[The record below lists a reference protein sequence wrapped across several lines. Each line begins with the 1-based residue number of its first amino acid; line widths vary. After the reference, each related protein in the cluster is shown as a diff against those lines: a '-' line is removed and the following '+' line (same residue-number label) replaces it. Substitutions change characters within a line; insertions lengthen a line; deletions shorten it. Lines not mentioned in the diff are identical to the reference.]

1 MWQLYLCLLV
11 GLAASETANY
21 EPFLNSK
28 KTYEYKYEGL
38 VRVGRELPDLVE
50 SALKLRCTFKIIGES
65 TQTFV
70 LQISNVDVE
79 DFNGIPGKSAFSPSQ
94 KLTKRLS
101 AEFSQPIV
109 FEFSK
114 GQITDIRTAPGVS
127 NAVVNIVRGILGF
140 LQVTVKTTQSFY
152 ELVELGIHGV
162 CQSSYTVEEDSN
174 AKELIVTQMVDIS
187 NCQQPAALYRGMA
200 LAPEDKLSKQRG
212 ESVVS
217 TVKHTYTVKSTAD
230 GGLITKA
237 FAQERQ
243 YFSPFNVKGGNSRM
257 LALRDIELLK
267 VSDTTDKIVTGQV
280 QSRGNLIY
288 KTEKDLKPIPVVMIY
303 LNEPVPKIL
312 DLIKRLA
319 QDNIYHMDSASSTD
333 ILKLIQLL
341 RVATL
346 DNLEQLWKQVSV
358 NDEHRR
364 WFLDLVVEVTDE
376 RILKFLETRFKAGD
390 ITANEA
396 GQALIVAFNHLSA
409 EPVSVALAQEFL
421 TIPFGKSQPLLWNT
435 VVLAYGSLV
444 YRYCV
449 YTDPCPIT
457 VVQPLLDMATSA
469 LSKTSEEGM
478 VLALKALGNAAHP
491 SSIKTLLKFLPGYT
505 AGAEKLPTRVQG
517 AAVQAFRLLAS
528 RDPHSV
534 QDIVLN
540 LFVQRTL
547 PAEIRMLACIVLLE
561 TKPSIALISVIS
573 EVLLEEADL
582 QVASFSYSLLK
593 GIAKSRTPDNQHL
606 STACNIAVKIL
617 TPKLG
622 HLSYRYSRN
631 MHFDWFHDDL
641 LFGTSADIYMLQNE
655 SLIPTKLM
663 LKGKIHF
670 IGRILQFLELGV
682 RADGLREL
690 LAGKI
695 PQLKKDLGITD
706 FATII
711 KILSDWQNLPKDRPL
726 LTACVRLFGQ
736 EAFLM
741 DVSGDSIQSIIKSFS
756 PSAGKESKVWEKI
769 QDVQKGTSWHWTK
782 PHLVYEARFV
792 QPTCLGLPVEISKYF
807 SMVNAVTLKAKAEI
821 NPPPKEHLGELLS
834 SDISLHTDGFAGV
847 TKDHFVF
854 HGINTD
860 LFQCGVELKSKMVIA
875 LPWAFDLKLNMKEQ
889 KHEMNLTP
897 SKTVTE
903 LFSVNSNV
911 FAVLRNIEDPTSFKI
926 TPMMPEKEDSQQG
939 LPLARILPTSRD
951 DQVQQPSQYKNELE
965 MFDKSCKLNSCF
977 LRQAE
982 DSEVKF
988 RQCAV
993 AKIYGT
999 AVCIEAE
1006 AKRAHYLHEYP
1017 LYYFLG
1023 RTRFSYQLEPVK
1035 GAKPIEKIQ
1044 IQVTAGKKHPPGV
1057 SELMNLS
1064 NRVFKDIRNEVT
1076 SCGENNLSN
1085 SFPAS
1090 QNLDAIPEP
1099 VVTVKALGL
1108 SPPAKPLGYE
1118 GIAFYL
1124 PTAQRDDI
1132 EMIVSEV
1139 GEEANWKMCANA
1151 NVDKSHSSAKAHL
1164 RWGAECQTY
1173 DVSMRVS
1180 AACQPESKPSIYSK
1194 INWGALPSVCT
1205 TIGQRIQ
1212 EYVPGISYIMGF
1224 YQKYEKNPE
1233 RQAAVTVAASS
1244 PETFDMRVKI
1254 PERTFY
1260 KKAIPSPVD
1269 LVGFEAVN
1277 FTMSA

>member
-1 MWQLYLCLLV
+1 TSIFMCVYLYLNSCLDIR
-11 GLAASETANY
+11 Y
-21 EPFLNSK
+21 PFLNSK

-38 VRVGRELPDLVE
+38 VRVGRELPDLIE

-65 TQTFV
+65 PQTFV

-79 DFNGIPGKSAFSPSQ
+79 DFNGLPRKSVFSPSQ

-101 AEFSQPIV
+101 AEFSQPVV

-127 NAVVNIVRGILGF
+127 NTVVNIVRGILGF
-140 LQVTVKTTQSFY
+140 LQVTVKTTQRFY

-162 CQSSYTVEEDSN
+162 CQSSYTVEEDNN
-174 AKELIVTQMVDIS
+174 AKELKVTQMVDIT

-200 LAPEDKLSKQRG
+200 LAPEDKFSKQRG

-280 QSRGNLIY
+280 QSRGNLMY
-288 KTEKDLKPIPVVMIY
+288 RTEKVFNPIPVVMIN

-319 QDNIYHMDSASSTD
+319 QANIYQVDSSSSTEV
-333 ILKLIQLL
+333 LNLIQLL
-341 RVATL
+341 RVATR
-346 DNLEQLWKQVSV
+346 DNLDQLWKQVLG

-364 WFLDLVVEVTDE
+364 GFLDLVVEVTDE
-376 RILKFLETRFKAGD
+376 RILKFLETRFKAAD

-396 GQALIVAFNHLSA
+396 GQALVVAFNHLSA

-421 TIPFGKSQPLLWNT
+421 SIPLSKSQPLLWNT

-449 YTDPCPIT
+449 YTDPCPVT
-457 VVQPLLDMATSA
+457 VVQPLLDMATSG
-469 LSKTSEEGM
+469 LSKNSEEDM
-478 VLALKALGNAAHP
+478 ILALKALGNAAHP

-505 AGAEKLPTRVQG
+505 SGAEKLPTRVQS
-517 AAVQAFRLLAS
+517 AAVLAFRLLAS
-528 RDPHSV
+528 RDPHNV

-547 PAEIRMLACIVLLE
+547 PAEIRMLACMVLLE

-573 EVLLEEADL
+573 EVLLEETDL

-606 STACNIAVKIL
+606 STACNIAMKIL
-617 TPKLG
+617 NPKLG
-622 HLSYRYSRN
+622 HLSYRYSKN
-631 MHFDWFHDDL
+631 MHFDWFHDDF
-641 LFGTSADIYMLQNE
+641 LFGTSADIYMLKNE

-682 RADGLREL
+682 HADGIKEL
-690 LAGKI
+690 FAGKI

-706 FATII
+706 FATIM

-726 LTACVRLFGQ
+726 LTAYARVFGQ

-756 PSAGKESKVWEKI
+756 ASAGKESMVWQKI

-782 PHLVYEARFV
+782 PHLVYEARFI
-792 QPTCLGLPVEISKYF
+792 QPACLGLPVEISKYY
-807 SMVNAVTLKAKAEI
+807 SIVNAVTMKAEI

-860 LFQCGVELKSKMVIA
+860 LFQCGVELKSKIISA
-875 LPWAFDLKLNMKEQ
+875 LPWAFDLKINIKEH
-889 KHEMNLTP
+889 KYEMNLTP

-903 LFSVNSNV
+903 LFSVNSDV
-911 FAVLRNIEDPTSFKI
+911 FAVLRNIEDPSLFKI
-926 TPMMPEKEDSQQG
+926 TPMMPETADSQQG
-939 LPLARILPTSRD
+939 LLHNDFLI
-951 DQVQQPSQYKNELE
+951 VQPSLQTKQL
-965 MFDKSCKLNSCF
+965 CF
-977 LRQAE
+977 LWQTE

-988 RQCAV
+988 RQCAD

-1023 RTRFSYQLEPVK
+1023 RTRFSYQLEPAK

-1044 IQVTAGKKHPPGV
+1044 IQVTAGRKHPPGV
-1057 SELMNLS
+1057 SEIMNFTH
-1064 NRVFKDIRNEVT
+1064 RVFKLGINVW
-1076 SCGENNLSN
+1076 
-1085 SFPAS
+1085 
-1090 QNLDAIPEP
+1090 NLDATPEP

-1108 SPPAKPLGYE
+1108 SLPAKLLGYE
-1118 GIAFYL
+1118 GVAFNL
-1124 PTAQRDDI
+1124 PTAQRDNI

-1139 GEEANWKMCANA
+1139 GEEANWKICANVK
-1151 NVDKSHSSAKAHL
+1151 VDKSHSSAKAHL

-1180 AACQPESKPSIYSK
+1180 AACQPESKPSIHTK
-1194 INWGALPSVCT
+1194 INWGALPSV
-1205 TIGQRIQ
+1205 IQ

-1224 YQKYEKNPE
+1224 YQKYEKNQE
-1233 RQAAVTVAASS
+1233 RQAAVTVVASS

-1254 PERTFY
+1254 PERTIY

-1277 FTMSA
+1277 FTMSI

>member
-1 MWQLYLCLLV
+1 MLRLYLCLLV
-11 GLAASETANY
+11 ALAD
-21 EPFLNSK
+21 PFLNSK

-38 VRVGRELPDLVE
+38 VRVGRELPDLIE

-65 TQTFV
+65 PQTFV

-79 DFNGIPGKSAFSPSQ
+79 DFNGLPRKSVFSPSQ

-101 AEFSQPIV
+101 AEFSQPVV

-127 NAVVNIVRGILGF
+127 NTVVNIVRGILGF
-140 LQVTVKTTQSFY
+140 LQVTVKTTQRFY

-162 CQSSYTVEEDSN
+162 CQSSYTVEEDNN
-174 AKELIVTQMVDIS
+174 AKELKVTQMVDIT

-200 LAPEDKLSKQRG
+200 LAPEDKFSKQRG

-257 LALRDIELLK
+257 LALYLLK

-280 QSRGNLIY
+280 QSRGNLMY
-288 KTEKDLKPIPVVMIY
+288 RTEKVFNPIPVVMIN

-319 QDNIYHMDSASSTD
+319 QANIYQVDSSSSTEV
-333 ILKLIQLL
+333 LNLIQLL
-341 RVATL
+341 RVATR
-346 DNLEQLWKQVSV
+346 DNLDQLWKQVLG

-364 WFLDLVVEVTDE
+364 GFLDLVVEVTDE
-376 RILKFLETRFKAGD
+376 RILKFLETRFKAAD

-396 GQALIVAFNHLSA
+396 GQALVVAFNHLSA

-421 TIPFGKSQPLLWNT
+421 SIPLSKSQPLLWNT

-449 YTDPCPIT
+449 YTDPCPVT
-457 VVQPLLDMATSA
+457 VVQPLLDMATSG
-469 LSKTSEEGM
+469 LSKNSEEDM
-478 VLALKALGNAAHP
+478 ILALKALGNAAHP

-505 AGAEKLPTRVQG
+505 SGAEKLPTRVQS
-517 AAVQAFRLLAS
+517 AAVLAFRLLAS
-528 RDPHSV
+528 RDPHNV

-547 PAEIRMLACIVLLE
+547 PAEIRMLACMVLLE

-573 EVLLEEADL
+573 EVLLEETDL

-606 STACNIAVKIL
+606 STACNIAMKIL
-617 TPKLG
+617 NPKLG
-622 HLSYRYSRN
+622 HLSYRYSKN
-631 MHFDWFHDDL
+631 MHFDWFHDDF
-641 LFGTSADIYMLQNE
+641 LFGTSADIYMLKNE

-682 RADGLREL
+682 HADGIKEL
-690 LAGKI
+690 FAGKI

-706 FATII
+706 FATIM

-726 LTACVRLFGQ
+726 LTAYARVFGQ

-756 PSAGKESKVWEKI
+756 ASAGKESMVWQKI

-782 PHLVYEARFV
+782 PHLVYEARFI
-792 QPTCLGLPVEISKYF
+792 QPACLGLPVEISKYY
-807 SMVNAVTLKAKAEI
+807 SIVNAVTMKAKAEI

-860 LFQCGVELKSKMVIA
+860 LFQCGVELKSKIISA
-875 LPWAFDLKLNMKEQ
+875 LPWAFDLKINIKEH
-889 KHEMNLTP
+889 KYEMNLTP

-903 LFSVNSNV
+903 LFSVNSDV
-911 FAVLRNIEDPTSFKI
+911 FAVLRNIEDPSLFKI
-926 TPMMPEKEDSQQG
+926 TPMMPETADSQQG
-939 LPLARILPTSRD
+939 LPLT
-951 DQVQQPSQYKNELE
+951 
-965 MFDKSCKLNSCF
+965 
-977 LRQAE
+977 E

-988 RQCAV
+988 RQCAD

-1023 RTRFSYQLEPVK
+1023 RTRFSYQLEPAK

-1044 IQVTAGKKHPPGV
+1044 IQVTAGRKHPPGV
-1057 SELMNLS
+1057 SEIMNFTH
-1064 NRVFKDIRNEVT
+1064 RVFKQLFNAT
-1076 SCGENNLSN
+1076 
-1085 SFPAS
+1085 
-1090 QNLDAIPEP
+1090 PEP

-1108 SPPAKPLGYE
+1108 SLPAKLLGYE
-1118 GIAFYL
+1118 GVAFNL
-1124 PTAQRDDI
+1124 PTAQRDNI

-1139 GEEANWKMCANA
+1139 GEEANWKICAN
-1151 NVDKSHSSAKAHL
+1151 VKAHL

-1180 AACQPESKPSIYSK
+1180 AACQPESKPSIHTK
-1194 INWGALPSVCT
+1194 INWGALPSVF
-1205 TIGQRIQ
+1205 IMI

-1224 YQKYEKNPE
+1224 YQKYEKNQE
-1233 RQAAVTVAASS
+1233 RQAAVTVVASS

-1254 PERTFY
+1254 PEVTLIWA
-1260 KKAIPSPVD
+1260 KSTND
-1269 LVGFEAVN
+1269 LFK
-1277 FTMSA
+1277 T

>member
-1 MWQLYLCLLV
+1 MMSKLLTPPLDFTMWQLYLCLLV
-11 GLAASETANY
+11 GLAASETVNY

-38 VRVGRELPDLVE
+38 VRVGRELQDLVE

-65 TQTFV
+65 PQTFV

-114 GQITDIRTAPGVS
+114 GQITDIRTAPGVP

-174 AKELIVTQMVDIS
+174 AKELIVSQMIDIS

-212 ESVVS
+212 ENVVS
-217 TVKHTYTVKSTAD
+217 TVKHTYTVKSTAE

-267 VSDTTDKIVTGQV
+267 VSDTTDKIVTGQM
-280 QSRGNLIY
+280 QSRGNLMY
-288 KTEKDLKPIPVVMIY
+288 KTGKDLNPIPVVMIN

-319 QDNIYHMDSASSTD
+319 QDNIYRVESASSTD

-346 DNLEQLWKQVSV
+346 DNLEQLWKQVSG

-376 RILKFLETRFKAGD
+376 RILKFLEARFKAGD

-396 GQALIVAFNHLSA
+396 GQALVVAFNHLSA

-421 TIPFGKSQPLLWNT
+421 AIPFSKSPPLLWNT

-449 YTDPCPIT
+449 YNDPCPVT
-457 VVQPLLDMATSA
+457 VVQPLMDMATTG
-469 LSKTSEEGM
+469 LSKASEESM

-528 RDPHSV
+528 RDPHNV

-547 PAEIRMLACIVLLE
+547 PAEIRILACMVLLE

-573 EVLLEEADL
+573 EVLLEEVDQ

-606 STACNIAVKIL
+606 STACNIAMKIL
-617 TPKLG
+617 APKLG
-622 HLSYRYSRN
+622 HLSYRYSKN
-631 MHFDWFHDDL
+631 LHFDWFHDDF
-641 LFGTSADIYMLQNE
+641 LFGTSTDIYMLQNE
-655 SLIPTKLM
+655 TLIPTQLM
-663 LKGKIHF
+663 LKGKINF

-706 FATII
+706 FATIM
-711 KILSDWQNLPKDRPL
+711 KILSDWQNLPKDKPL
-726 LTACVRLFGQ
+726 LTAFVRVFGQ

-741 DVSGDSIQSIIKSFS
+741 DVSGDYIQNIIKSFS

-782 PHLVYEARFV
+782 PHLVYEARFI

-807 SMVNAVTLKAKAEI
+807 SMVNAVTMKAKAEI

-834 SDISLHTDGFAGV
+834 SDIALHTDGFAGV

-860 LFQCGVELKSKMVIA
+860 LFQCGVELKSKMAIA
-875 LPWAFDLKLNMKEQ
+875 LSWAFDLRINMKEQ
-889 KHEMNLTP
+889 KYEMNLTP
-897 SKTVTE
+897 TKTVTE

-911 FAVLRNIEDPTSFKI
+911 FAVLRNIEDPNEFKI
-926 TPMMPEKEDSQQG
+926 TPMMPETENSQQG
-939 LPLARILPTSRD
+939 LPLARMLPTSRD
-951 DQVQQPSQYKNELE
+951 DQT
-965 MFDKSCKLNSCF
+965 
-977 LRQAE
+977 E
-982 DSEVKF
+982 DSAVKF
-988 RQCAV
+988 RQCAA

-999 AVCIEAE
+999 AICVEAE

-1023 RTRFSYQLEPVK
+1023 RTRFSYQLEPAK

-1044 IQVTAGKKHPPGV
+1044 IQVSAGRKHPPGV
-1057 SELMNLS
+1057 SEMMNLS
-1064 NRVFKDIRNEVT
+1064 RRVFKDTRDEVT

-1085 SFPAS
+1085 SFAAS
-1090 QNLDAIPEP
+1090 QDLDATPEP
-1099 VVTVKALGL
+1099 AITVKVLGL

-1118 GIAFYL
+1118 GVAFYL

-1139 GEEANWKMCANA
+1139 EEEANWKMCANA

-1173 DVSMRVS
+1173 DISMRVS
-1180 AACQPESKPSIYSK
+1180 AACQPESKRSIYTK
-1194 INWGALPSVCT
+1194 INWGALPSVFT
-1205 TIGQRIQ
+1205 MIGQRIQ
-1212 EYVPGISYIMGF
+1212 EYVPGLSYVMGF

-1233 RQAAVTVAASS
+1233 RQAAVTVVASS

-1260 KKAIPSPVD
+1260 KKKISSPVD
-1269 LVGFEAVN
+1269 LVGFEAMN
-1277 FTMSA
+1277 FTMST

>member
-1 MWQLYLCLLV
+1 MWRLHLCLLV
-11 GLAASETANY
+11 ALA

-50 SALKLRCTFKIIGES
+50 SALKMRCTFKIIGES
-65 TQTFV
+65 PQTFV

-79 DFNGIPGKSAFSPSQ
+79 DFNGLPGKGVFSPSQ

-127 NAVVNIVRGILGF
+127 NTVVNIVRGILGF

-174 AKELIVTQMVDIS
+174 AKELIVSQMVDIT

-243 YFSPFNVKGGNSRM
+243 YFTPFNVKGGNSRL

-267 VSDTTDKIVTGQV
+267 VSDTTDKIVTGQM

-288 KTEKDLKPIPVVMIY
+288 KTEKDLRPIPVVMIN
-303 LNEPVPKIL
+303 LNEPMPKIL

-319 QDNIYHMDSASSTD
+319 QANIYHVDSASSTD
-333 ILKLIQLL
+333 ILNLIQLL

-346 DNLEQLWKQVSV
+346 ENLEQLWKQVSG

-396 GQALIVAFNHLSA
+396 GQALVVAFNHLSA

-421 TIPFGKSQPLLWNT
+421 TIPFSKSHPLMWNT

-457 VVQPLLDMATSA
+457 VVQPLLDMATSG
-469 LSKTSEEGM
+469 LSKNSEEDM

-505 AGAEKLPTRVQG
+505 AGAEKLPIRVQS
-517 AAVQAFRLLAS
+517 AAVQSFRLLAS

-547 PAEIRMLACIVLLE
+547 PAEIRMLACMVLLE

-573 EVLLEEADL
+573 EVLLEETDL

-593 GIAKSRTPDNQHL
+593 GISKSRTPDNQHL
-606 STACNIAVKIL
+606 STACNIAIKIL

-622 HLSYRYSRN
+622 HLSYRYSKN
-631 MHFDWFHDDL
+631 VHLDWFHDDF

-663 LKGKIHF
+663 LKGKMHF
-670 IGRILQFLELGV
+670 IGRILQFLEFGF
-682 RADGLREL
+682 RADGLKEL
-690 LAGKI
+690 LVGKI
-695 PQLKKDLGITD
+695 PQLKKGITD
-706 FATII
+706 FATIMN
-711 KILSDWQNLPKDRPL
+711 ILSDWQNLPKDRPL
-726 LTACVRLFGQ
+726 LTAYARVFGQ

-741 DVSGDSIQSIIKSFS
+741 DVREDSIQSIIKSFS

-782 PHLVYEARFV
+782 PHLVYEARFI
-792 QPTCLGLPVEISKYF
+792 QPTCLGLPVEISKYY
-807 SMVNAVTLKAKAEI
+807 SIINAITVKAKAEI

-834 SDISLHTDGFAGV
+834 SDISLHTDGFVGV

-854 HGINTD
+854 HGINTE
-860 LFQCGVELKSKMVIA
+860 LFQCGTELKSKIVSA
-875 LPWAFDLKLNMKEQ
+875 LPWAFDLKINRKEQ
-889 KHEMNLTP
+889 KYEMNLTP
-897 SKTVTE
+897 IKTVTE

-911 FAVLRNIEDPTSFKI
+911 FSVLRNIEDPSLFKI
-926 TPMMPEKEDSQQG
+926 TPMMPETEDSQKG
-939 LPLARILPTSRD
+939 LPLARILPTSRH
-951 DQVQQPSQYKNELE
+951 DQTKN
-965 MFDKSCKLNSCF
+965 
-977 LRQAE
+977 
-982 DSEVKF
+982 SEVKF
-988 RQCAV
+988 RQCAD

-999 AVCIEAE
+999 SVCIEAE

-1023 RTRFSYQLEPVK
+1023 HTRFSYQLEPAE

-1044 IQVTAGKKHPPGV
+1044 IQVTAGRKNPPGV
-1057 SELMNLS
+1057 SEMMNLS
-1064 NRVFKDIRNEVT
+1064 HRVFKDTRDEIT

-1090 QNLDAIPEP
+1090 QDLDATPES
-1099 VVTVKALGL
+1099 VITVKALGL

-1118 GIAFYL
+1118 GVAFYL
-1124 PTAQRDDI
+1124 PTAQRDNI
-1132 EMIVSEV
+1132 EMIVSDV

-1151 NVDKSHSSAKAHL
+1151 NTDKSQTSAKAHL

-1173 DVSMRVS
+1173 DLSMRVS
-1180 AACQPESKPSIYSK
+1180 AACQPESKPSIYTK
-1194 INWGALPSVCT
+1194 ITWGALPSVFT
-1205 TIGQRIQ
+1205 MIGQRIQ

-1233 RQAAVTVAASS
+1233 RQAAVTVVVSS
-1244 PETFDMRVKI
+1244 SQTFDMRVKI
-1254 PERTFY
+1254 PERTIY
-1260 KKAIPSPVD
+1260 KKAIPSPID
-1269 LVGFEAVN
+1269 LAGFEAVN
-1277 FTMSA
+1277 FTIST

>member
-1 MWQLYLCLLV
+1 MWRLHLCLLV
-11 GLAASETANY
+11 ALA

-50 SALKLRCTFKIIGES
+50 SALKMRCTFKIIGES
-65 TQTFV
+65 PQTFV
-70 LQISNVDVE
+70 LQVSTLLLQFHHFFSIYPSV
-79 DFNGIPGKSAFSPSQ
+79 FSPSQ

-127 NAVVNIVRGILGF
+127 NTVVNIVRGILGF

-174 AKELIVTQMVDIS
+174 AKELIVSQMVDIT

-243 YFSPFNVKGGNSRM
+243 YFTPFNVKGGSSRL

-267 VSDTTDKIVTGQV
+267 VSDTTDKIVTGQM

-288 KTEKDLKPIPVVMIY
+288 KTEKDLRPIPVVMIN
-303 LNEPVPKIL
+303 LNEPMPKIL
-312 DLIKRLA
+312 DLIKHLA
-319 QDNIYHMDSASSTD
+319 QANIYHVDSASSTD
-333 ILKLIQLL
+333 ILNLIQLL

-346 DNLEQLWKQVSV
+346 ENLEQLWKQVSG

-396 GQALIVAFNHLSA
+396 GQALVVAFNHLSA

-421 TIPFGKSQPLLWNT
+421 TIPFSKSHPLMWNT

-457 VVQPLLDMATSA
+457 VVQPLLDMATSG
-469 LSKTSEEGM
+469 LSKNSEEDM

-505 AGAEKLPTRVQG
+505 AGAEKLPIRVQS
-517 AAVQAFRLLAS
+517 AAVQSFRLLAS

-534 QDIVLN
+534 STVLYRV
-540 LFVQRTL
+540 LTL
-547 PAEIRMLACIVLLE
+547 PAEIRMLACMVLLE

-573 EVLLEEADL
+573 EVLLEETDL

-593 GIAKSRTPDNQHL
+593 GISKSRTPDNQHL
-606 STACNIAVKIL
+606 STACNIAIKIL

-622 HLSYRYSRN
+622 HLSYRYSKN
-631 MHFDWFHDDL
+631 VHLDWFHDDF

-663 LKGKIHF
+663 LKGKMHF
-670 IGRILQFLELGV
+670 IGRILQFLEFGF
-682 RADGLREL
+682 RADGLKEL
-690 LAGKI
+690 LVGKI
-695 PQLKKDLGITD
+695 PQLKKGITD
-706 FATII
+706 FATIMNI
-711 KILSDWQNLPKDRPL
+711 VSIFSLRNENNLPKDRPL
-726 LTACVRLFGQ
+726 LTAYARVFGQ

-741 DVSGDSIQSIIKSFS
+741 DVREDSIQSIIKSFS

-782 PHLVYEARFV
+782 PHLVYEARFI
-792 QPTCLGLPVEISKYF
+792 QPTCLGLPVEISKYY
-807 SMVNAVTLKAKAEI
+807 SIINAITVKAKAEI

-834 SDISLHTDGFAGV
+834 SDISLHTDGFVGV

-854 HGINTD
+854 HGINTE
-860 LFQCGVELKSKMVIA
+860 LFQCGTELKSKIVSA
-875 LPWAFDLKLNMKEQ
+875 LPWAFDLKINRKEQ
-889 KHEMNLTP
+889 KYEMNLTP
-897 SKTVTE
+897 IKTVTE

-911 FAVLRNIEDPTSFKI
+911 FSVLRNIEDPSLFKI
-926 TPMMPEKEDSQQG
+926 TPMMPETEDSQKG
-939 LPLARILPTSRD
+939 LPLARILPTSR
-951 DQVQQPSQYKNELE
+951 
-965 MFDKSCKLNSCF
+965 
-977 LRQAE
+977 
-982 DSEVKF
+982 
-988 RQCAV
+988 QCAD

-999 AVCIEAE
+999 SVCIEAE

-1023 RTRFSYQLEPVK
+1023 HTRFSYQLEPAE

-1044 IQVTAGKKHPPGV
+1044 IQVTAGRKNPPRV
-1057 SELMNLS
+1057 SEMMNL
-1064 NRVFKDIRNEVT
+1064 RAYCFHVI
-1076 SCGENNLSN
+1076 
-1085 SFPAS
+1085 
-1090 QNLDAIPEP
+1090 
-1099 VVTVKALGL
+1099 TVKALGL

-1118 GIAFYL
+1118 GVAFYL
-1124 PTAQRDDI
+1124 PTAQRDNI
-1132 EMIVSEV
+1132 EMIVSDI

-1151 NVDKSHSSAKAHL
+1151 NTDKSQTSAKVKAHL

-1173 DVSMRVS
+1173 DLSMRVS
-1180 AACQPESKPSIYSK
+1180 AACQPESKPSIYTK
-1194 INWGALPSVCT
+1194 INWGALPSVFT
-1205 TIGQRIQ
+1205 MIGQRIQ

-1233 RQAAVTVAASS
+1233 RQAAVTVVVSS
-1244 PETFDMRVKI
+1244 PQTFDMRVKI
-1254 PERTFY
+1254 PEVVVLR
-1260 KKAIPSPVD
+1260 IHH
-1269 LVGFEAVN
+1269 
-1277 FTMSA
+1277 MSFLFQICSFMNYGSENCACSCVFV

>member
-1 MWQLYLCLLV
+1 MWRLHLCLLV
-11 GLAASETANY
+11 ALA

-50 SALKLRCTFKIIGES
+50 SALKMRCTFKIIGES
-65 TQTFV
+65 PQTFV

-79 DFNGIPGKSAFSPSQ
+79 DFNGLPGKGVFSPSQ

-127 NAVVNIVRGILGF
+127 NTVVNIVRGILGF

-174 AKELIVTQMVDIS
+174 AKELIVSQMVDIT

-243 YFSPFNVKGGNSRM
+243 YFTPFNVKGGNSR
-257 LALRDIELLK
+257 LRDIELLK
-267 VSDTTDKIVTGQV
+267 VSDTTDKIVTGQM

-288 KTEKDLKPIPVVMIY
+288 KTEKDLRPIPVVMIN
-303 LNEPVPKIL
+303 LNEPMPKIL

-319 QDNIYHMDSASSTD
+319 QANIYHVDSASSTD
-333 ILKLIQLL
+333 ILNLIQLL

-346 DNLEQLWKQVSV
+346 ENLEQLWKQVSG

-396 GQALIVAFNHLSA
+396 GQALVVAFNHLSA

-421 TIPFGKSQPLLWNT
+421 TIPFSKSHPLMWNT

-457 VVQPLLDMATSA
+457 VVQPLLDMATSG
-469 LSKTSEEGM
+469 LSKNSEEDM

-505 AGAEKLPTRVQG
+505 AGAEKLPIRVQS
-517 AAVQAFRLLAS
+517 AAVQSFRLLAS

-547 PAEIRMLACIVLLE
+547 PAEIRMLACMVLLE

-573 EVLLEEADL
+573 EVLLEETDL

-593 GIAKSRTPDNQHL
+593 GISKSRTPDNQHL
-606 STACNIAVKIL
+606 STACNIAIKIL

-622 HLSYRYSRN
+622 HLSYRYSKN
-631 MHFDWFHDDL
+631 VHLDWFHDDF

-663 LKGKIHF
+663 LKGKMHF
-670 IGRILQFLELGV
+670 IGRILQFLEFGF
-682 RADGLREL
+682 RADGL
-690 LAGKI
+690 
-695 PQLKKDLGITD
+695 KDIFSLRNENVSY
-706 FATII
+706 
-711 KILSDWQNLPKDRPL
+711 LSDWQNLPKDRPL
-726 LTACVRLFGQ
+726 LTAYARVFGQ

-741 DVSGDSIQSIIKSFS
+741 DVREDSIQSIIKSFS

-782 PHLVYEARFV
+782 PHLVYEARFI
-792 QPTCLGLPVEISKYF
+792 QPTCLGLPVEISKYY
-807 SMVNAVTLKAKAEI
+807 SIINAITVKAKAEI

-834 SDISLHTDGFAGV
+834 SDISLHTDGFVGV

-854 HGINTD
+854 HGINTE
-860 LFQCGVELKSKMVIA
+860 LFQCGTELKSKIVSA
-875 LPWAFDLKLNMKEQ
+875 LPWAFDLKINRKEQ
-889 KHEMNLTP
+889 KYEMNLTP
-897 SKTVTE
+897 IKTVTE

-911 FAVLRNIEDPTSFKI
+911 FSVLRNIEDPSLFKI
-926 TPMMPEKEDSQQG
+926 TPMMPETEDSQKG
-939 LPLARILPTSRD
+939 LPLT
-951 DQVQQPSQYKNELE
+951 KN
-965 MFDKSCKLNSCF
+965 
-977 LRQAE
+977 
-982 DSEVKF
+982 SEVKF
-988 RQCAV
+988 RQCAD

-999 AVCIEAE
+999 SVCIEAE

-1023 RTRFSYQLEPVK
+1023 HTRFSYQLEPAE

-1044 IQVTAGKKHPPGV
+1044 IQVTAGRKNPPGV
-1057 SELMNLS
+1057 SEMMNL
-1064 NRVFKDIRNEVT
+1064 NAT
-1076 SCGENNLSN
+1076 
-1085 SFPAS
+1085 
-1090 QNLDAIPEP
+1090 PES
-1099 VVTVKALGL
+1099 VITVKALGL

-1118 GIAFYL
+1118 GVAFYL
-1124 PTAQRDDI
+1124 PTAQRDNI
-1132 EMIVSEV
+1132 EMIVSDV

-1151 NVDKSHSSAKAHL
+1151 NTDKSQTSAKAHL

-1173 DVSMRVS
+1173 DLSMRVS
-1180 AACQPESKPSIYSK
+1180 AACQPESKPSIYTK
-1194 INWGALPSVCT
+1194 ITWGALPSVFT
-1205 TIGQRIQ
+1205 MIGQRIQ

-1233 RQAAVTVAASS
+1233 RQAAVTVVVSS
-1244 PETFDMRVKI
+1244 SQTFDMRVKI
-1254 PERTFY
+1254 PERTIY
-1260 KKAIPSPVD
+1260 KKAIPSPID
-1269 LVGFEAVN
+1269 LAGFEAVN
-1277 FTMSA
+1277 FTIST

>member
-1 MWQLYLCLLV
+1 MSMRCTCCLV
-11 GLAASETANY
+11 ILALQSS
-21 EPFLNSK
+21 FLNSK

-65 TQTFV
+65 PQTFV

-79 DFNGIPGKSAFSPSQ
+79 DFNGLPRKSVFSPSQ

-101 AEFSQPIV
+101 AEFSQPVV

-127 NAVVNIVRGILGF
+127 NIVVNIVRGILGF

-162 CQSSYTVEEDSN
+162 CQSSYTVEEDNN
-174 AKELIVTQMVDIS
+174 AKELKVTQMVDIT

-257 LALRDIELLK
+257 LALYLLK

-280 QSRGNLIY
+280 QSRGNLMY
-288 KTEKDLKPIPVVMIY
+288 RTEKDLNPIPVVMIN

-319 QDNIYHMDSASSTD
+319 QANIYQVDSSSSTEV
-333 ILKLIQLL
+333 LNLIQLL
-341 RVATL
+341 RVATRENL
-346 DNLEQLWKQVSV
+346 DQLWKQVSG

-396 GQALIVAFNHLSA
+396 GQALVVAFNHLSA

-421 TIPFGKSQPLLWNT
+421 SIPLSKSQPLLWNT

-449 YTDPCPIT
+449 YTDPCPVT
-457 VVQPLLDMATSA
+457 VVQPLLDMATSG
-469 LSKTSEEGM
+469 LSKNSEEDM

-505 AGAEKLPTRVQG
+505 SGAEKLPTRVQS
-517 AAVQAFRLLAS
+517 AAVPAFRLLAS
-528 RDPHSV
+528 RDPHNV

-547 PAEIRMLACIVLLE
+547 PAEIRMLACMVLLE

-573 EVLLEEADL
+573 EVLLEETDL

-606 STACNIAVKIL
+606 STSCNIAMKIL

-622 HLSYRYSRN
+622 HLSYRYSKN
-631 MHFDWFHDDL
+631 MHFDWFHDDF
-641 LFGTSADIYMLQNE
+641 LFGTSADIYMLKNE

-663 LKGKIHF
+663 LKGKFHF

-682 RADGLREL
+682 HADGIKEL
-690 LAGKI
+690 FAGKI

-706 FATII
+706 FATIM

-726 LTACVRLFGQ
+726 LTAYARVFGQ

-756 PSAGKESKVWEKI
+756 ASAGKESVVWQKI

-782 PHLVYEARFV
+782 PHLVYEARFI
-792 QPTCLGLPVEISKYF
+792 QPTCLGLPVEISKYY
-807 SMVNAVTLKAKAEI
+807 SIVNAVTMKAKAEI

-860 LFQCGVELKSKMVIA
+860 LFQCGVELKSKIISA
-875 LPWAFDLKLNMKEQ
+875 LPWAFILKINIKEH
-889 KHEMNLTP
+889 KYEMNLTP

-903 LFSVNSNV
+903 LFSVNSDV
-911 FAVLRNIEDPTSFKI
+911 FVVLRNIEDPSLFKI
-926 TPMMPEKEDSQQG
+926 TPMMPETEDSQQS
-939 LPLARILPTSRD
+939 LPLARILPTSRN
-951 DQVQQPSQYKNELE
+951 DQT
-965 MFDKSCKLNSCF
+965 
-977 LRQAE
+977 E

-988 RQCAV
+988 RQCAD

-1023 RTRFSYQLEPVK
+1023 RTRFSYQLEPAK
-1035 GAKPIEKIQ
+1035 GAKPIEKIL
-1044 IQVTAGKKHPPGV
+1044 IQVTAGRKHPPGV
-1057 SELMNLS
+1057 SEMMNLTH
-1064 NRVFKDIRNEVT
+1064 RVFKLRINVWAFCYIC
-1076 SCGENNLSN
+1076 SLC
-1085 SFPAS
+1085 
-1090 QNLDAIPEP
+1090 NLDATPEP

-1108 SPPAKPLGYE
+1108 SPPAKLLGYE
-1118 GIAFYL
+1118 GVAFNL
-1124 PTAQRDDI
+1124 PTAQRDNI

-1139 GEEANWKMCANA
+1139 GEEANWKICANV
-1151 NVDKSHSSAKAHL
+1151 NVDKSYSSAKAHL

-1180 AACQPESKPSIYSK
+1180 AACQPESKPSIHTK
-1194 INWGALPSVCT
+1194 INWGALPSVF
-1205 TIGQRIQ
+1205 IMI

-1224 YQKYEKNPE
+1224 YQKYEKNQE
-1233 RQAAVTVAASS
+1233 RQAAVTVVASS

-1254 PERTFY
+1254 PERTIY
-1260 KKAIPSPVD
+1260 KKAIPSPID

-1277 FTMSA
+1277 FTMSI

>member
-1 MWQLYLCLLV
+1 MLRLYLCLLV
-11 GLAASETANY
+11 ALAASENINY
-21 EPFLNSK
+21 DPFLNSK

-38 VRVGRELPDLVE
+38 VRVGRELPDLIE

-65 TQTFV
+65 PQTFV

-79 DFNGIPGKSAFSPSQ
+79 DFNGLPRKSVFSPSQ

-101 AEFSQPIV
+101 AEFSQPVV

-127 NAVVNIVRGILGF
+127 NTVVNIVRGILGF
-140 LQVTVKTTQSFY
+140 LQVTVKTTQRFY

-162 CQSSYTVEEDSN
+162 CQSSYTVEEDNN
-174 AKELIVTQMVDIS
+174 AKELKVTQMVDIT

-200 LAPEDKLSKQRG
+200 LAPEDKFSKQRG

-280 QSRGNLIY
+280 QSRGNLMY
-288 KTEKDLKPIPVVMIY
+288 RTEKVFNPIPVVMIN

-319 QDNIYHMDSASSTD
+319 QANIYQVDSSSSTEV
-333 ILKLIQLL
+333 LNLIQLL
-341 RVATL
+341 RVATR
-346 DNLEQLWKQVSV
+346 DNLDQLWKQVLG

-364 WFLDLVVEVTDE
+364 GFLDLVVEVTDE
-376 RILKFLETRFKAGD
+376 RILKFLETRFKAAD

-396 GQALIVAFNHLSA
+396 GQALVVAFNHLSA

-421 TIPFGKSQPLLWNT
+421 SIPLSKSQPLLWNT

-449 YTDPCPIT
+449 YTDPCPVT
-457 VVQPLLDMATSA
+457 VVQPLLDMATSG
-469 LSKTSEEGM
+469 LSKNSEEDM
-478 VLALKALGNAAHP
+478 ILALKALGNAAHP

-505 AGAEKLPTRVQG
+505 SGAEKLPTRVQS
-517 AAVQAFRLLAS
+517 AAVLAFRLLAS
-528 RDPHSV
+528 RDPHNV

-547 PAEIRMLACIVLLE
+547 PAEIRMLACMVLLE

-573 EVLLEEADL
+573 EVLLEETDL

-606 STACNIAVKIL
+606 STACNIAMKIL
-617 TPKLG
+617 NPKLG
-622 HLSYRYSRN
+622 HLSYRYSKN
-631 MHFDWFHDDL
+631 MHFDWFHDDF
-641 LFGTSADIYMLQNE
+641 LFGTSADIYMLKNE

-682 RADGLREL
+682 HADGIKEL
-690 LAGKI
+690 FAGKI

-706 FATII
+706 FATIM

-726 LTACVRLFGQ
+726 LTAYARVFGQ

-756 PSAGKESKVWEKI
+756 ASAGKESMVWQKI

-782 PHLVYEARFV
+782 PHLVYEARFI
-792 QPTCLGLPVEISKYF
+792 QPACLGLPVEISKYY
-807 SMVNAVTLKAKAEI
+807 SIVNAVTMKAKAEI

-860 LFQCGVELKSKMVIA
+860 LFQCGVELKSKIISA
-875 LPWAFDLKLNMKEQ
+875 LPWAFDLKINIKEH
-889 KHEMNLTP
+889 KYEMNLTP

-903 LFSVNSNV
+903 LFSVNSDV
-911 FAVLRNIEDPTSFKI
+911 FAVLRNIEDPSLFKI
-926 TPMMPEKEDSQQG
+926 TPMMPETADSQQG
-939 LPLARILPTSRD
+939 LPLARILPTSRN
-951 DQVQQPSQYKNELE
+951 DQT
-965 MFDKSCKLNSCF
+965 
-977 LRQAE
+977 E

-988 RQCAV
+988 RQCAD

-1023 RTRFSYQLEPVK
+1023 RTRFSYQLEPAK

-1044 IQVTAGKKHPPGV
+1044 IQVTAGRKHPPGV
-1057 SELMNLS
+1057 SEIMNFTH
-1064 NRVFKDIRNEVT
+1064 RVFKDTRDEIT
-1076 SCGENNLSN
+1076 SCEENNLSN

-1090 QNLDAIPEP
+1090 QNLDATPEP

-1108 SPPAKPLGYE
+1108 SLPAKLLGYE
-1118 GIAFYL
+1118 GVAFNL
-1124 PTAQRDDI
+1124 PTAQRDNI

-1139 GEEANWKMCANA
+1139 GEEANWKICANVK
-1151 NVDKSHSSAKAHL
+1151 VDKSHSSAKAHL

-1180 AACQPESKPSIYSK
+1180 AACQPESKPSIHTK
-1194 INWGALPSVCT
+1194 INWGALPSVFIM
-1205 TIGQRIQ
+1205 IGQKIQ

-1224 YQKYEKNPE
+1224 YQKYEKNQE
-1233 RQAAVTVAASS
+1233 RQAAVTVVASS

-1254 PERTFY
+1254 PERTIY

-1277 FTMSA
+1277 FTMSI

>member
-1 MWQLYLCLLV
+1 MWRLHLCLLV
-11 GLAASETANY
+11 ALA

-50 SALKLRCTFKIIGES
+50 SALKMRCTFKIIGES
-65 TQTFV
+65 PQTFV

-79 DFNGIPGKSAFSPSQ
+79 DFNGLPGKGVFSPSQ
-94 KLTKRLS
+94 KLTERLS

-127 NAVVNIVRGILGF
+127 NTVVNIVRGILGF

-174 AKELIVTQMVDIS
+174 AKELIVSQMVDIT

-243 YFSPFNVKGGNSRM
+243 YFTPFNVKGGNSR
-257 LALRDIELLK
+257 LLLLK
-267 VSDTTDKIVTGQV
+267 VSDTTDKIVTGQM

-288 KTEKDLKPIPVVMIY
+288 KTEKDLRPIPVVMIN
-303 LNEPVPKIL
+303 LNEPMPKIL

-319 QDNIYHMDSASSTD
+319 QANIYHVDSASSTD
-333 ILKLIQLL
+333 ILNLIQLL

-346 DNLEQLWKQVSV
+346 ENLEQLWKQVSG

-396 GQALIVAFNHLSA
+396 GQALVVAFNHLSA
-409 EPVSVALAQEFL
+409 EPVSVALEFL
-421 TIPFGKSQPLLWNT
+421 TIPFSKSHPLMWNT

-457 VVQPLLDMATSA
+457 VVQPLLDMATSG
-469 LSKTSEEGM
+469 LSKNSEEDM

-505 AGAEKLPTRVQG
+505 AGAEKLPIRVQS
-517 AAVQAFRLLAS
+517 AAVQSFRLLAS

-547 PAEIRMLACIVLLE
+547 PAEIRMLACMVLLE

-573 EVLLEEADL
+573 EVLLEETDL

-593 GIAKSRTPDNQHL
+593 GISKSRTPDNQHL
-606 STACNIAVKIL
+606 STACNIAIKIL

-622 HLSYRYSRN
+622 HLSYRYSKN
-631 MHFDWFHDDL
+631 VHLDWFHDDF

-663 LKGKIHF
+663 LKGKMHF
-670 IGRILQFLELGV
+670 IGRILQFLEFGF
-682 RADGLREL
+682 RADGLKEL
-690 LAGKI
+690 LVGKI
-695 PQLKKDLGITD
+695 PQLKKGITD
-706 FATII
+706 FATIMN
-711 KILSDWQNLPKDRPL
+711 ILSDWQNLPKDRPL
-726 LTACVRLFGQ
+726 LTAYARVFGQ

-741 DVSGDSIQSIIKSFS
+741 DVREDSIQSIIKSFS

-782 PHLVYEARFV
+782 PHLVYEARFI
-792 QPTCLGLPVEISKYF
+792 QPTCLGLPVEISKYY
-807 SMVNAVTLKAKAEI
+807 SIINAITVKAKAEI

-834 SDISLHTDGFAGV
+834 SDISLHTDGFVGV

-860 LFQCGVELKSKMVIA
+860 LFQCGTELKSKIVSA
-875 LPWAFDLKLNMKEQ
+875 LPWAFDLKINRKEQ
-889 KHEMNLTP
+889 KYEMNLTP
-897 SKTVTE
+897 IKTVTE
-903 LFSVNSNV
+903 LFSVKYV
-911 FAVLRNIEDPTSFKI
+911 FHDFYSTIVIRVTKYPNDFSLYI
-926 TPMMPEKEDSQQG
+926 QQG
-939 LPLARILPTSRD
+939 LPKGSATGQD
-951 DQVQQPSQYKNELE
+951 FTHFKTKN
-965 MFDKSCKLNSCF
+965 
-977 LRQAE
+977 
-982 DSEVKF
+982 SEVKF
-988 RQCAV
+988 RQCAD

-999 AVCIEAE
+999 SVCIEAE

-1023 RTRFSYQLEPVK
+1023 HTRFSYQLEPAE

-1044 IQVTAGKKHPPGV
+1044 IQVTAGRKNPPGV
-1057 SELMNLS
+1057 SEMMNLS
-1064 NRVFKDIRNEVT
+1064 HRVFKD
-1076 SCGENNLSN
+1076 
-1085 SFPAS
+1085 
-1090 QNLDAIPEP
+1090 LDATPES
-1099 VVTVKALGL
+1099 VITVKALGL

-1118 GIAFYL
+1118 GVAFYL
-1124 PTAQRDDI
+1124 PTAQRDNI
-1132 EMIVSEV
+1132 EMIVSDV

-1151 NVDKSHSSAKAHL
+1151 NTDKSQTSAKAHL

-1173 DVSMRVS
+1173 DLSMRVS
-1180 AACQPESKPSIYSK
+1180 AACQPESKPSIYTK
-1194 INWGALPSVCT
+1194 ITWGALPSVFT
-1205 TIGQRIQ
+1205 MIGQRIQ
-1212 EYVPGISYIMGF
+1212 EYMPGISYIMGF

-1233 RQAAVTVAASS
+1233 RQAAVTVVVSS
-1244 PETFDMRVKI
+1244 PQTFDMRVKI
-1254 PERTFY
+1254 PELTFR
-1260 KKAIPSPVD
+1260 
-1269 LVGFEAVN
+1269 AVEVISRSSLDMDW
-1277 FTMSA
+1277 TWVTAVTI

>member
-1 MWQLYLCLLV
+1 MWRLHLCLLV
-11 GLAASETANY
+11 ALA

-50 SALKLRCTFKIIGES
+50 SALKMRCTFKIIGES
-65 TQTFV
+65 PQTFV

-79 DFNGIPGKSAFSPSQ
+79 DFNGLPGKGVFSPSQ

-127 NAVVNIVRGILGF
+127 NTVVNIVRGILGF

-174 AKELIVTQMVDIS
+174 AKELIVSQMVDIT

-243 YFSPFNVKGGNSRM
+243 YFTPFNVKGGNSR
-257 LALRDIELLK
+257 LRDIELLK
-267 VSDTTDKIVTGQV
+267 VSDTTDKIVTGQM

-288 KTEKDLKPIPVVMIY
+288 KTEKDLRPIPVVMIN
-303 LNEPVPKIL
+303 LNEPMPKIL

-319 QDNIYHMDSASSTD
+319 QANIYHVDSASSTD
-333 ILKLIQLL
+333 ILNLIQLL

-346 DNLEQLWKQVSV
+346 ENLEQLWKQVSG

-396 GQALIVAFNHLSA
+396 GQALVVAFNHLSA

-421 TIPFGKSQPLLWNT
+421 TIPFSKSHPLMWNT

-457 VVQPLLDMATSA
+457 VVQPLLDMATSG
-469 LSKTSEEGM
+469 LSKNSEEDM

-505 AGAEKLPTRVQG
+505 AGAEKLPIRVQS
-517 AAVQAFRLLAS
+517 AAVQSFRLLAS

-547 PAEIRMLACIVLLE
+547 PAEIRMLACMVLLE

-573 EVLLEEADL
+573 EVLLEETDL

-593 GIAKSRTPDNQHL
+593 GISKSRTPDNQHL
-606 STACNIAVKIL
+606 STACNIAIKIL

-622 HLSYRYSRN
+622 HLSYRYSKN
-631 MHFDWFHDDL
+631 VHLDWFHDDF

-663 LKGKIHF
+663 LKGKMHF
-670 IGRILQFLELGV
+670 IGRILQFLEFGF
-682 RADGLREL
+682 RADGLKEL
-690 LAGKI
+690 LVGKI
-695 PQLKKDLGITD
+695 PQLKKGITD
-706 FATII
+706 F
-711 KILSDWQNLPKDRPL
+711 LSDWQNLPKDRPL
-726 LTACVRLFGQ
+726 LTAYARVFGQ

-741 DVSGDSIQSIIKSFS
+741 DVREDSIQSIIKSFS

-782 PHLVYEARFV
+782 PHLVYEARFI
-792 QPTCLGLPVEISKYF
+792 QPTCLGLPVEISKYY
-807 SMVNAVTLKAKAEI
+807 SIINAITVKAEI

-834 SDISLHTDGFAGV
+834 SDISLHTDGFVGV

-854 HGINTD
+854 HGINTE
-860 LFQCGVELKSKMVIA
+860 LFQCGTELKSKIVSA
-875 LPWAFDLKLNMKEQ
+875 LPWAFDLKINRKEQ
-889 KHEMNLTP
+889 KYEMNLTP
-897 SKTVTE
+897 IKTVTE
-903 LFSVNSNV
+903 LFSVKYVFHDYYSTIVIRSFLIQNNSH
-911 FAVLRNIEDPTSFKI
+911 DT
-926 TPMMPEKEDSQQG
+926 
-939 LPLARILPTSRD
+939 
-951 DQVQQPSQYKNELE
+951 KN
-965 MFDKSCKLNSCF
+965 
-977 LRQAE
+977 
-982 DSEVKF
+982 SEVKF
-988 RQCAV
+988 RQCAD

-999 AVCIEAE
+999 SVCIEAE

-1023 RTRFSYQLEPVK
+1023 HTRFSYQLEPAE

-1044 IQVTAGKKHPPGV
+1044 IQVTAGRKNPPGV
-1057 SELMNLS
+1057 SEMMNLS
-1064 NRVFKDIRNEVT
+1064 HRVFKLYSLFIEKKKSSSEFD
-1076 SCGENNLSN
+1076 
-1085 SFPAS
+1085 
-1090 QNLDAIPEP
+1090 LDATPES
-1099 VVTVKALGL
+1099 VITVKALGL

-1118 GIAFYL
+1118 GVAFYL
-1124 PTAQRDDI
+1124 PTAQRDNI
-1132 EMIVSEV
+1132 EMIVSDV

-1151 NVDKSHSSAKAHL
+1151 NTDKSQTSAKAHL

-1173 DVSMRVS
+1173 DLSMRVS
-1180 AACQPESKPSIYSK
+1180 AACQPESKPSIYTK
-1194 INWGALPSVCT
+1194 ITWGALPSVFT
-1205 TIGQRIQ
+1205 MI

-1233 RQAAVTVAASS
+1233 RQAAVTVVVSS
-1244 PETFDMRVKI
+1244 SQTFDMRVKI
-1254 PERTFY
+1254 PERTIY
-1260 KKAIPSPVD
+1260 KKAIPSPID
-1269 LVGFEAVN
+1269 LAGFEVHL
-1277 FTMSA
+1277 

>member
-1 MWQLYLCLLV
+1 MWRFHLCLLV
-11 GLAASETANY
+11 ALAASEAINY

-50 SALKLRCTFKIIGES
+50 SAMKMRCTFKIIGES
-65 TQTFV
+65 PQTFV

-79 DFNGIPGKSAFSPSQ
+79 DFNGLPGKSVFSPSQ

-127 NAVVNIVRGILGF
+127 NTVVNIVRGILGF

-174 AKELIVTQMVDIS
+174 AKELIVNQMVDIA

-243 YFSPFNVKGGNSRM
+243 YFTPFNVKGGNSRL

-267 VSDTTDKIVTGQV
+267 VSDTTDKIVTGQM
-280 QSRGNLIY
+280 QSRGNLMY
-288 KTEKDLKPIPVVMIY
+288 KTEKDLRPIPVVMIN

-319 QDNIYHMDSASSTD
+319 EANIYHVDSTSSSD
-333 ILKLIQLL
+333 ILNLIQLL
-341 RVATL
+341 RVASL
-346 DNLEQLWKQVSV
+346 ENLEQLWKQVSG

-376 RILKFLETRFKAGD
+376 RILKFLETKFKAGD

-396 GQALIVAFNHLSA
+396 GQALVVAFNHLSA

-421 TIPFGKSQPLLWNT
+421 TIPFSKSHPLLWNT

-457 VVQPLLDMATSA
+457 VVQPLLDMATSG
-469 LSKTSEEGM
+469 LSKNSEEDM

-505 AGAEKLPTRVQG
+505 AGAEKLPTRVQS
-517 AAVQAFRLLAS
+517 AAVQSFRLLAS

-540 LFVQRTL
+540 LFLQRTL
-547 PAEIRMLACIVLLE
+547 PAEIRMLACMVLLE
-561 TKPSIALISVIS
+561 TKPSISLISVIS
-573 EVLLEEADL
+573 EVLLEEIDL

-593 GIAKSRTPDNQHL
+593 GISKSRTPDNQHL
-606 STACNIAVKIL
+606 STACNIAIKIL

-622 HLSYRYSRN
+622 RLSYRYSKN
-631 MHFDWFHDDL
+631 VHLDWFHDDL

-663 LKGKIHF
+663 FKGKIHF
-670 IGRILQFLELGV
+670 IGRILQFLEFGF
-682 RADGLREL
+682 RADGLKEL
-690 LAGKI
+690 LAEKI
-695 PQLKKDLGITD
+695 PQLKKDLGISD
-706 FATII
+706 FATVM

-726 LTACVRLFGQ
+726 LTAYARVFGQ

-741 DVSGDSIQSIIKSFS
+741 DVRGDSIQSIIKSFS

-782 PHLVYEARFV
+782 PHLVYEARFI
-792 QPTCLGLPVEISKYF
+792 QPTCLGLPVEISKYY
-807 SMVNAVTLKAKAEI
+807 SIINAFTMKAKAEI

-834 SDISLHTDGFAGV
+834 SDISLHTDGFVGV

-860 LFQCGVELKSKMVIA
+860 LFQCGTEMNTKIVTA
-875 LPWAFDLKLNMKEQ
+875 LPWAFDLKINRKEQ
-889 KHEMNLTP
+889 KYEMNLTP
-897 SKTVTE
+897 IKMVTE

-911 FAVLRNIEDPTSFKI
+911 FSVLRNIEDPSLFKI
-926 TPMMPEKEDSQQG
+926 TPMMPETEDSERS
-939 LPLARILPTSRD
+939 LPLARILPTSRGD
-951 DQVQQPSQYKNELE
+951 KTKN
-965 MFDKSCKLNSCF
+965 
-977 LRQAE
+977 
-982 DSEVKF
+982 SEVKF
-988 RQCAV
+988 RQCAD

-999 AVCIEAE
+999 SICIEAE

-1023 RTRFSYQLEPVK
+1023 HTRFSYQLEPAE
-1035 GAKPIEKIQ
+1035 GAKPIDKIQ
-1044 IQVTAGKKHPPGV
+1044 IQVTAGRKNPPGV
-1057 SELMNLS
+1057 SRMINLS
-1064 NRVFKDIRNEVT
+1064 HRVFKDTRDEIT
-1076 SCGENNLSN
+1076 TCGENELSN
-1085 SFPAS
+1085 SYPAS
-1090 QNLDAIPEP
+1090 QDLDATPES
-1099 VVTVKALGL
+1099 VVTVKALAL

-1118 GIAFYL
+1118 GVAFYL
-1124 PTAQRDDI
+1124 PTAQRDNI
-1132 EMIVSEV
+1132 EMIVSDV
-1139 GEEANWKMCANA
+1139 GEEANWKMCVNA
-1151 NVDKSHSSAKAHL
+1151 NTDKSQSSAKAHL

-1180 AACQPESKPSIYSK
+1180 TACQPESKPSIYTK
-1194 INWGALPSVCT
+1194 INWGSLPSVFT
-1205 TIGQRIQ
+1205 MIGQRIQ
-1212 EYVPGISYIMGF
+1212 EYVPGISYMMGF

-1233 RQAAVTVAASS
+1233 RQAAFTVVTSS
-1244 PETFDMRVKI
+1244 PETFDMRMKI
-1254 PERTFY
+1254 PERTIY
-1260 KKAIPSPVD
+1260 KKAIPSPIY
-1269 LVGFEAVN
+1269 LAGFQAVN
-1277 FTMSA
+1277 FTIST

>member
-1 MWQLYLCLLV
+1 MWRLYLCLLV
-11 GLAASETANY
+11 ALAASETVNY

-65 TQTFV
+65 PQTFV
-70 LQISNVDVE
+70 LQISNVDFE
-79 DFNGIPGKSAFSPSQ
+79 DFNGTPGKSVFSPSQ

-127 NAVVNIVRGILGF
+127 NSVVNIVRGILGF

-174 AKELIVTQMVDIS
+174 AKELIVTQMVDIT
-187 NCQQPAALYRGMA
+187 NCQQPAALYSGMA

-212 ESVVS
+212 ENVVS

-267 VSDTTDKIVTGQV
+267 VSDTADKIVTGQV
-280 QSRGNLIY
+280 QSRGNLMY
-288 KTEKDLKPIPVVMIY
+288 KTEKDLKPIPVVMIN
-303 LNEPVPKIL
+303 LNNPAPKIL

-319 QDNIYHMDSASSTD
+319 QANIYHVDSASSTD
-333 ILKLIQLL
+333 ILDLIQLL
-341 RVATL
+341 RVETL
-346 DNLEQLWKQVSV
+346 ENLEQLWKQVSG

-376 RILKFLETRFKAGD
+376 RILKFLETRFKVGD

-396 GQALIVAFNHLSA
+396 GQALVVAFNHLSA

-421 TIPFGKSQPLLWNT
+421 TIPFSKSQPLLWNT
-435 VVLAYGSLV
+435 VVLAYGSLL

-449 YTDPCPIT
+449 YTDPCPVT
-457 VVQPLLDMATSA
+457 VVQPLLDMAASS
-469 LSKTSEEGM
+469 LSKNSEEDM
-478 VLALKALGNAAHP
+478 VLTLKALGNAAHP
-491 SSIKTLLKFLPGYT
+491 SSTKTLLKFLPGYS

-517 AAVQAFRLLAS
+517 AAVQAFRLLAG
-528 RDPHSV
+528 RDPHTV

-540 LFVQRTL
+540 LFVQKNL
-547 PAEIRMLACIVLLE
+547 PAEIRMLACMVLLE
-561 TKPSIALISVIS
+561 TKPSIALISVIT
-573 EVLLEEADL
+573 EVLLEEIDL

-593 GIAKSRTPDNQHL
+593 GIAKSHTPDNQHL
-606 STACNIAVKIL
+606 STACNIAMKIL
-617 TPKLG
+617 TRKLG
-622 HLSYRYSRN
+622 HLSYRYSKS
-631 MHFDWFHDDL
+631 MHFDWFHDDF
-641 LFGTSADIYMLQNE
+641 LFGTSTDVYMLQNE
-655 SLIPTKLM
+655 SLVPSKLM

-682 RADGLREL
+682 HADGIKEL
-690 LAGKI
+690 FAGKI
-695 PQLKKDLGITD
+695 PQLKKNLGVTD
-706 FATII
+706 FATIL

-726 LTACVRLFGQ
+726 LTAYVRLFGQ
-736 EAFLM
+736 EAFVM
-741 DVSGDSIQSIIKSFS
+741 DVSGDFIQSITKSLS

-782 PHLVYEARFV
+782 PHLVYEARFI

-807 SMVNAVTLKAKAEI
+807 SIVNAVTMKAKAEI
-821 NPPPKEHLGELLS
+821 NPPPKEHLDELLR
-834 SDISLHTDGFAGV
+834 SDISLQTDGFAGV

-860 LFQCGVELKSKMVIA
+860 LFQCGVEMKSKIVTG
-875 LPWAFDLKLNMKEQ
+875 LPWAFGLKINIKEQ
-889 KHEMNLTP
+889 KYEMNLTP
-897 SKTVTE
+897 SKTGTE

-911 FAVLRNIEDPTSFKI
+911 FTVLRNIEDPSLSKI
-926 TPMMPEKEDSQQG
+926 TPMMPETEDSQQG
-939 LPLARILPTSRD
+939 LPLARRILPTSRD
-951 DQVQQPSQYKNELE
+951 EQT
-965 MFDKSCKLNSCF
+965 
-977 LRQAE
+977 E

-988 RQCAV
+988 RQCAE

-999 AVCIEAE
+999 AICIEAE
-1006 AKRAHYLHEYP
+1006 AKRSHEYLHEYP

-1023 RTRFSYQLEPVK
+1023 HTRFSYQLQPAK
-1035 GAKPIEKIQ
+1035 SAKPIEKIQ
-1044 IQVTAGKKHPPGV
+1044 IQVTAGMKHPPGV
-1057 SELMNLS
+1057 SEMMDLS
-1064 NRVFKDIRNEVT
+1064 HRVFKDTRDEIT
-1076 SCGENNLSN
+1076 SCGEHNLSS
-1085 SFPAS
+1085 SFPAN
-1090 QNLDAIPEP
+1090 QDLDSTPDP

-1118 GIAFYL
+1118 GVAFYL
-1124 PTAQRDDI
+1124 PTAQRDNI

-1151 NVDKSHSSAKAHL
+1151 NVDKIYSSAKAHL

-1180 AACQPESKPSIYSK
+1180 SACQPESKTSIYTK
-1194 INWGALPSVCT
+1194 INWGALPSMFT

-1212 EYVPGISYIMGF
+1212 EYVPGMSYFMGF
-1224 YQKYEKNPE
+1224 CQKYEKNPE
-1233 RQAAVTVAASS
+1233 RQAAVTVVASS
-1244 PETFDMRVKI
+1244 PETLDMKVKI
-1254 PERTFY
+1254 PEVVV
-1260 KKAIPSPVD
+1260 I
-1269 LVGFEAVN
+1269 
-1277 FTMSA
+1277 

>member
-1 MWQLYLCLLV
+1 MLRLYLCLLV
-11 GLAASETANY
+11 ALAD
-21 EPFLNSK
+21 PFLNSK

-38 VRVGRELPDLVE
+38 VRVGRELPDLIE

-65 TQTFV
+65 PQTFV

-79 DFNGIPGKSAFSPSQ
+79 DFNGLPRKSVFSPSQ

-101 AEFSQPIV
+101 AEFSQPVV

-127 NAVVNIVRGILGF
+127 NTVVNIVRGILGF
-140 LQVTVKTTQSFY
+140 LQVTVKTTQRFY

-162 CQSSYTVEEDSN
+162 CQSSYTVEEDNN
-174 AKELIVTQMVDIS
+174 AKELKVTQMVDIT

-200 LAPEDKLSKQRG
+200 LAPEDKFSKQRG

-257 LALRDIELLK
+257 LALYLLK

-280 QSRGNLIY
+280 QSRGNLMY
-288 KTEKDLKPIPVVMIY
+288 RTEKVFNPIPVVMIN

-319 QDNIYHMDSASSTD
+319 QANIYQVDSSSSTEV
-333 ILKLIQLL
+333 LNLIQLL
-341 RVATL
+341 RVATR
-346 DNLEQLWKQVSV
+346 DNLDQLWKQVLG

-364 WFLDLVVEVTDE
+364 GFLDLVVEVTDE
-376 RILKFLETRFKAGD
+376 RILKFLETRFKAAD

-396 GQALIVAFNHLSA
+396 GQALVVAFNHLSA

-421 TIPFGKSQPLLWNT
+421 SIPLSKSQPLLWNT

-449 YTDPCPIT
+449 YTDPCPVT
-457 VVQPLLDMATSA
+457 VVQPLLDMATSG
-469 LSKTSEEGM
+469 LSKNSEEDM
-478 VLALKALGNAAHP
+478 ILALKALGNAAHP

-505 AGAEKLPTRVQG
+505 SGAEKLPTRVQS
-517 AAVQAFRLLAS
+517 AAVLAFRLLAS
-528 RDPHSV
+528 RDPHNV

-547 PAEIRMLACIVLLE
+547 PAEIRMLACMVLLE

-573 EVLLEEADL
+573 EVLLEETDL

-606 STACNIAVKIL
+606 STACNIAMKIL
-617 TPKLG
+617 NPKLG
-622 HLSYRYSRN
+622 HLSYRYSKN
-631 MHFDWFHDDL
+631 MHFDWFHDDF
-641 LFGTSADIYMLQNE
+641 LFGTSADIYMLKNE

-682 RADGLREL
+682 HADGIKEL
-690 LAGKI
+690 FAGKI

-706 FATII
+706 FATIM

-726 LTACVRLFGQ
+726 LTAYARVFGQ

-756 PSAGKESKVWEKI
+756 ASAGKESMVWQKI

-782 PHLVYEARFV
+782 PHLVYEARFI
-792 QPTCLGLPVEISKYF
+792 QPACLGLPVEISKYY
-807 SMVNAVTLKAKAEI
+807 SIVNAVTMKAKAEI

-860 LFQCGVELKSKMVIA
+860 LFQCGVELKSKIISA
-875 LPWAFDLKLNMKEQ
+875 LPWAFDLKINIKEH
-889 KHEMNLTP
+889 KYEMNLTP

-903 LFSVNSNV
+903 LFSVNSDV
-911 FAVLRNIEDPTSFKI
+911 FAVLRNIEDPSLFKI
-926 TPMMPEKEDSQQG
+926 TPMMPETADSQQG
-939 LPLARILPTSRD
+939 LPL
-951 DQVQQPSQYKNELE
+951 PSLQTKQL
-965 MFDKSCKLNSCF
+965 CF
-977 LRQAE
+977 LWQTE

-988 RQCAV
+988 RQCAD

-1023 RTRFSYQLEPVK
+1023 RTRFSYQLEPAK

-1044 IQVTAGKKHPPGV
+1044 IQVTAGRKHPPGV
-1057 SELMNLS
+1057 SEIMNFTH
-1064 NRVFKDIRNEVT
+1064 RVFK
-1076 SCGENNLSN
+1076 
-1085 SFPAS
+1085 
-1090 QNLDAIPEP
+1090 NLDATPEP

-1108 SPPAKPLGYE
+1108 SLPAKLLGYE
-1118 GIAFYL
+1118 GVAFNL
-1124 PTAQRDDI
+1124 PTAQRDNI

-1139 GEEANWKMCANA
+1139 GEEANWKICAN
-1151 NVDKSHSSAKAHL
+1151 VKAHL

-1180 AACQPESKPSIYSK
+1180 AACQPESKPSIHTK
-1194 INWGALPSVCT
+1194 INWGALPSVFIM
-1205 TIGQRIQ
+1205 IGQKIQ

-1224 YQKYEKNPE
+1224 YQKYEKNQE
-1233 RQAAVTVAASS
+1233 RQAAVTVVASS

-1254 PERTFY
+1254 PERTIY

-1277 FTMSA
+1277 FTMSI

>member
-1 MWQLYLCLLV
+1 MWRLHLCLLV
-11 GLAASETANY
+11 ALA

-50 SALKLRCTFKIIGES
+50 SALKMRCTFKIIGES
-65 TQTFV
+65 PQTFV

-79 DFNGIPGKSAFSPSQ
+79 DFNGLPGKGVFSPSQ

-127 NAVVNIVRGILGF
+127 NTVVNIVRGILGF

-174 AKELIVTQMVDIS
+174 AKELIVSQMVDIT

-243 YFSPFNVKGGNSRM
+243 YFTPFNVKGGNSR
-257 LALRDIELLK
+257 LRDIELLK
-267 VSDTTDKIVTGQV
+267 VSDTTDKIVTGQM

-288 KTEKDLKPIPVVMIY
+288 KTEKDLRPIPVVMIN
-303 LNEPVPKIL
+303 LNEPMPKIL

-319 QDNIYHMDSASSTD
+319 QANIYHVDSASSTD
-333 ILKLIQLL
+333 ILNLIQLL

-346 DNLEQLWKQVSV
+346 ENLEQLWKQVSG

-396 GQALIVAFNHLSA
+396 GQALVVAFNHLSA

-421 TIPFGKSQPLLWNT
+421 TIPFSKSHPLMWNT

-457 VVQPLLDMATSA
+457 VVQPLLDMATSG
-469 LSKTSEEGM
+469 LSKNSEEDM

-505 AGAEKLPTRVQG
+505 AGAEKLPIRVQS
-517 AAVQAFRLLAS
+517 AAVQSFRLLAS

-547 PAEIRMLACIVLLE
+547 PAEIRMLACMVLLE

-573 EVLLEEADL
+573 EVLLEETDL

-593 GIAKSRTPDNQHL
+593 GISKSRTPDNQHL
-606 STACNIAVKIL
+606 STACNIAIKIL

-622 HLSYRYSRN
+622 HLSYRYSKN
-631 MHFDWFHDDL
+631 VHLDWFHDDF

-663 LKGKIHF
+663 LKGKMHF
-670 IGRILQFLELGV
+670 IGRILQFLEFGF
-682 RADGLREL
+682 RADGLKEL
-690 LAGKI
+690 LVGKT
-695 PQLKKDLGITD
+695 PQLKKGITD
-706 FATII
+706 FATIMN
-711 KILSDWQNLPKDRPL
+711 ILSDWQNLPKDRPL
-726 LTACVRLFGQ
+726 LTAYARVFGQ

-741 DVSGDSIQSIIKSFS
+741 DVREDSIQSIIKSFS

-782 PHLVYEARFV
+782 PHLVYEARFI
-792 QPTCLGLPVEISKYF
+792 QPTCLGLPVEISKYY
-807 SMVNAVTLKAKAEI
+807 SIINAITVKAKAEI

-834 SDISLHTDGFAGV
+834 SDISLHTDGFVGV

-854 HGINTD
+854 HGINTE
-860 LFQCGVELKSKMVIA
+860 LFQCGTELKSKIVSA
-875 LPWAFDLKLNMKEQ
+875 LPWAFDLKINRKEQ
-889 KHEMNLTP
+889 KYEMNLTP
-897 SKTVTE
+897 IKTVTE

-911 FAVLRNIEDPTSFKI
+911 FSVLRNIEDPSLFKI
-926 TPMMPEKEDSQQG
+926 TPMMPETEDSQKG
-939 LPLARILPTSRD
+939 LPLT
-951 DQVQQPSQYKNELE
+951 KN
-965 MFDKSCKLNSCF
+965 
-977 LRQAE
+977 
-982 DSEVKF
+982 SEVKF
-988 RQCAV
+988 RQCAD

-999 AVCIEAE
+999 SVCIEAE

-1023 RTRFSYQLEPVK
+1023 HTRFSYQLEP
-1035 GAKPIEKIQ
+1035 
-1044 IQVTAGKKHPPGV
+1044 
-1057 SELMNLS
+1057 
-1064 NRVFKDIRNEVT
+1064 
-1076 SCGENNLSN
+1076 
-1085 SFPAS
+1085 
-1090 QNLDAIPEP
+1090 DATPES
-1099 VVTVKALGL
+1099 VITVKALGL

-1118 GIAFYL
+1118 GVAFYL
-1124 PTAQRDDI
+1124 PTAQRDNI
-1132 EMIVSEV
+1132 EMIVSDV

-1151 NVDKSHSSAKAHL
+1151 NTDKSQTSAHL

-1173 DVSMRVS
+1173 DLSMRVS
-1180 AACQPESKPSIYSK
+1180 AACQPESKPSIYTK
-1194 INWGALPSVCT
+1194 ITWGALPSVFT
-1205 TIGQRIQ
+1205 MIGQRIQ

-1233 RQAAVTVAASS
+1233 RQAAVTVVVSS
-1244 PETFDMRVKI
+1244 SQTFDMRVKI
-1254 PERTFY
+1254 PERTIY
-1260 KKAIPSPVD
+1260 KKAIPSPID
-1269 LVGFEAVN
+1269 LAGLVLQSTSGRQIRTHSKMDHQMF
-1277 FTMSA
+1277 

>member
-1 MWQLYLCLLV
+1 MWRHYLCLLV
-11 GLAASETANY
+11 ALAASENINY

-38 VRVGRELPDLVE
+38 VRVGRELPDLAE
-50 SALKLRCTFKIIGES
+50 SALKLRCTFKIIGTS
-65 TQTFV
+65 PQTFV

-79 DFNGIPGKSAFSPSQ
+79 DFNDLPRKSVFSPSQ

-109 FEFSK
+109 FGFSK

-127 NAVVNIVRGILGF
+127 NTVVNIVRGILGF

-162 CQSSYTVEEDSN
+162 CQSSYTIEEDNN
-174 AKELIVTQMVDIS
+174 AKELKVTQMVDVT
-187 NCQQPAALYRGMA
+187 NCQQSAALYRGMA

-217 TVKHTYTVKSTAD
+217 TVKHTYTVKSTSD

-280 QSRGNLIY
+280 QSRGNLMY
-288 KTEKDLKPIPVVMIY
+288 KTEKDLKPIPVVMIN
-303 LNEPVPKIL
+303 LNRPVPKIL

-319 QDNIYHMDSASSTD
+319 QANIYKVDSSSSTEV
-333 ILKLIQLL
+333 LNLIQLL

-346 DNLEQLWKQVSV
+346 ENLEQLWKQVSG

-364 WFLDLVVEVTDE
+364 WFLDLVVEVTDG

-390 ITANEA
+390 ITENEA
-396 GQALIVAFNHLSA
+396 GQALVVAFNHLSA
-409 EPVSVALAQEFL
+409 EPASVALAQEFL
-421 TIPFGKSQPLLWNT
+421 TIPFSKSQPLLWNT

-449 YTDPCPIT
+449 YTDPCPVT
-457 VVQPLLDMATSA
+457 VVQPLLDMATSG
-469 LSKTSEEGM
+469 LRKNSEEDM
-478 VLALKALGNAAHP
+478 VLALKALGNAAHR
-491 SSIKTLLKFLPGYT
+491 SSIKTFLKFLPDYT
-505 AGAEKLPTRVQG
+505 SGAENLPTRVQS
-517 AAVQAFRLLAS
+517 AAVQGFRLLAS
-528 RDPHSV
+528 REPHSV

-547 PAEIRMLACIVLLE
+547 SAEIRMLACMVLLE

-573 EVLLEEADL
+573 EVLLEEVDL

-606 STACNIAVKIL
+606 STACNIAMKIL

-622 HLSYRYSRN
+622 HLSYRYSKN
-631 MHFDWFHDDL
+631 VHFDWFHDDF

-655 SLIPTKLM
+655 SLIPTKIM

-670 IGRILQFLELGV
+670 IGRILQFLEFGV
-682 RADGLREL
+682 RADGLKEL

-706 FATII
+706 FATIMQ
-711 KILSDWQNLPKDRPL
+711 ILSDWQNLPNDRPL
-726 LTACVRLFGQ
+726 LTAYARVFGQ

-741 DVSGDSIQSIIKSFS
+741 DVNGDSIQSIIKSFS

-782 PHLVYEARFV
+782 PHLVYEARFI

-807 SMVNAVTLKAKAEI
+807 SIVNAVTMKAKAEI
-821 NPPPKEHLGELLS
+821 NPPPKEHLSELLS

-860 LFQCGVELKSKMVIA
+860 LFQCGVELKSKIISS
-875 LPWAFDLKLNMKEQ
+875 LPWAFDLNINMEEHKY
-889 KHEMNLTP
+889 EMNLTP

-903 LFSVNSNV
+903 LFSINSNV
-911 FAVLRNIEDPTSFKI
+911 FAVLRKNEEPSSFKV
-926 TPMMPEKEDSQQG
+926 TPMMPETEDSKQD
-939 LPLARILPTSRD
+939 LARILPISRN
-951 DQVQQPSQYKNELE
+951 DQTEHSEL
-965 MFDKSCKLNSCF
+965 
-977 LRQAE
+977 
-982 DSEVKF
+982 KF
-988 RQCAV
+988 RQCAD

-1006 AKRAHYLHEYP
+1006 AKRAHYHHEYP
-1017 LYYFLG
+1017 LYYLLG
-1023 RTRFSYQLEPVK
+1023 RTHFSYQLEPAK
-1035 GAKPIEKIQ
+1035 DAKPIEKIQ
-1044 IQVTAGKKHPPGV
+1044 IQVTAGRKHPPGV
-1057 SELMNLS
+1057 SEMMNLS
-1064 NRVFKDIRNEVT
+1064 HRVFKDTRDEIT
-1076 SCGENNLSN
+1076 SCEENNLYN

-1090 QNLDAIPEP
+1090 QNLDATPEP

-1118 GIAFYL
+1118 GVAFNL
-1124 PTAQRDDI
+1124 PTAQREDI

-1139 GEEANWKMCANA
+1139 GEEANWKICANV
-1151 NVDKSHSSAKAHL
+1151 NVDKSRSSAKAHL

-1180 AACQPESKPSIYSK
+1180 TACQLESKPSIYTK
-1194 INWGALPSVCT
+1194 INWGALPSVFT
-1205 TIGQRIQ
+1205 TIGQKVQ
-1212 EYVPGISYIMGF
+1212 EYLPGISYIMGF

-1233 RQAAVTVAASS
+1233 RQAAVNIVASS

-1254 PERTFY
+1254 PERKIY
-1260 KKAIPSPVD
+1260 KKAIPSPID

-1277 FTMSA
+1277 FTMSN

>member
-1 MWQLYLCLLV
+1 MWRLYLCLLV
-11 GLAASETANY
+11 ALA

-65 TQTFV
+65 PQTFV

-79 DFNGIPGKSAFSPSQ
+79 DLNGLPGKSVFSPSQ
-94 KLTKRLS
+94 NLTKRLS
-101 AEFSQPIV
+101 AEFSQPII

-127 NAVVNIVRGILGF
+127 NTVVNIVRGILGF

-162 CQSSYTVEEDSN
+162 CQSSYTVEEDSS
-174 AKELIVTQMVDIS
+174 AKELIVTQMVDIT
-187 NCQQPAALYRGMA
+187 NCQQPAALYRGMT

-230 GGLITKA
+230 DGLITKA

-243 YFSPFNVKGGNSRM
+243 YFSPFNVKGGNSRL

-280 QSRGNLIY
+280 QSRGNLMY
-288 KTEKDLKPIPVVMIY
+288 KTEKDLRTIPVVMIN

-319 QDNIYHMDSASSTD
+319 QANIYHVDSASSTD
-333 ILKLIQLL
+333 ILNLIQLL

-346 DNLEQLWKQVSV
+346 ENLEQLWKEVSG

-396 GQALIVAFNHLSA
+396 GQALVVAFNHLSA

-421 TIPFGKSQPLLWNT
+421 AIPFSKSHPLLWNT

-457 VVQPLLDMATSA
+457 VVQPLLDMATSG
-469 LSKTSEEGM
+469 LSKNSEEDM
-478 VLALKALGNAAHP
+478 ILALKALGNAAHP

-505 AGAEKLPTRVQG
+505 AGAEKLPTRVQS
-517 AAVQAFRLLAS
+517 AAVQSFRLLAS

-547 PAEIRMLACIVLLE
+547 PAEIRMLACMVLLE
-561 TKPSIALISVIS
+561 TKPSIVLISVIS
-573 EVLLEEADL
+573 EVLLEEIDL

-593 GIAKSRTPDNQHL
+593 GISKSRTPDNQHL
-606 STACNIAVKIL
+606 STACNIAIKIL

-622 HLSYRYSRN
+622 HLSYRYSKN
-631 MHFDWFHDDL
+631 AHLDWFHDDF

-663 LKGKIHF
+663 FKGKIHF
-670 IGRILQFLELGV
+670 IGRILQFLEFGF
-682 RADGLREL
+682 RADGLKEL

-706 FATII
+706 FATIM

-726 LTACVRLFGQ
+726 LTAYARMFGQ

-741 DVSGDSIQSIIKSFS
+741 DVRGDSIQSIIKSFS

-782 PHLVYEARFV
+782 PHLVYEARII

-807 SMVNAVTLKAKAEI
+807 SIINAVTMKAKAEI

-860 LFQCGVELKSKMVIA
+860 LFQCGTETKSKIVSA
-875 LPWAFDLKLNMKEQ
+875 LPWAFDLKINRKEQ
-889 KHEMNLTP
+889 KYEMNLTP
-897 SKTVTE
+897 IKKVTE

-911 FAVLRNIEDPTSFKI
+911 FSVLRNIEDPSLFKI
-926 TPMMPEKEDSQQG
+926 TPMMPETEDSQQG

-951 DQVQQPSQYKNELE
+951 DQT
-965 MFDKSCKLNSCF
+965 
-977 LRQAE
+977 E

-988 RQCAV
+988 RQCAD

-1023 RTRFSYQLEPVK
+1023 RTRFSYQLEPAE

-1044 IQVTAGKKHPPGV
+1044 IQVIAGRKKHPGV
-1057 SELMNLS
+1057 SEIMNLS
-1064 NRVFKDIRNEVT
+1064 HRVFKDTRDEIT

-1090 QNLDAIPEP
+1090 QDLDATPES

-1118 GIAFYL
+1118 GVAFYL
-1124 PTAQRDDI
+1124 PTAQRDNI

-1139 GEEANWKMCANA
+1139 GEEANWKSCANA
-1151 NVDKSHSSAKAHL
+1151 NTDKSHSSAKAHL

-1180 AACQPESKPSIYSK
+1180 AACQPESKPSIYTK
-1194 INWGALPSVCT
+1194 INWGALPSVFT
-1205 TIGQRIQ
+1205 MIGQRIQ

-1233 RQAAVTVAASS
+1233 RQAAVTVVASS

-1254 PERTFY
+1254 PERTIY
-1260 KKAIPSPVD
+1260 KKAIPSPID

-1277 FTMSA
+1277 LTIST

>member
-1 MWQLYLCLLV
+1 MWRLHLCLLV
-11 GLAASETANY
+11 ALA

-50 SALKLRCTFKIIGES
+50 SALKMRCTFKIIGES
-65 TQTFV
+65 PQTFV

-79 DFNGIPGKSAFSPSQ
+79 DFNGLPGKGVFSPSQ

-127 NAVVNIVRGILGF
+127 NTVVNIVRGILGF

-174 AKELIVTQMVDIS
+174 AKELIVSQMVDIT

-243 YFSPFNVKGGNSRM
+243 YFTPFNVKGGNSRL

-267 VSDTTDKIVTGQV
+267 VSDTTDKIVTGQM

-288 KTEKDLKPIPVVMIY
+288 KTEKDLRPIPVVMIN
-303 LNEPVPKIL
+303 LNEPMPKIL

-319 QDNIYHMDSASSTD
+319 QANIYHVDSASSTD
-333 ILKLIQLL
+333 ILNLIQLL

-346 DNLEQLWKQVSV
+346 ENLEQLWKQVSG

-396 GQALIVAFNHLSA
+396 GQALVVAFNHLSA

-421 TIPFGKSQPLLWNT
+421 TIPFSKSHPLMWNT

-457 VVQPLLDMATSA
+457 VVQPLLDMATSG
-469 LSKTSEEGM
+469 LSKNSEEDM

-505 AGAEKLPTRVQG
+505 AGAEKLPIRVQS
-517 AAVQAFRLLAS
+517 AAVQSFRLLAS

-547 PAEIRMLACIVLLE
+547 PAEIRMLACMVLLE

-573 EVLLEEADL
+573 EVLLEETDL

-593 GIAKSRTPDNQHL
+593 GISKSRTPDNQHL
-606 STACNIAVKIL
+606 STACNIAIKIL

-622 HLSYRYSRN
+622 HLSYRYSKN
-631 MHFDWFHDDL
+631 VHLDWFHDDF

-663 LKGKIHF
+663 LKGKMHF
-670 IGRILQFLELGV
+670 IGRILQFLE
-682 RADGLREL
+682 
-690 LAGKI
+690 
-695 PQLKKDLGITD
+695 
-706 FATII
+706 
-711 KILSDWQNLPKDRPL
+711 LSDWQNLPKDRPL
-726 LTACVRLFGQ
+726 LTAYARVFGQ

-741 DVSGDSIQSIIKSFS
+741 DVREDSIQSIIKSFS

-782 PHLVYEARFV
+782 PHLVYEARFI
-792 QPTCLGLPVEISKYF
+792 QPTCLGLPVEISKYY
-807 SMVNAVTLKAKAEI
+807 SIINAITVKAKAEI

-834 SDISLHTDGFAGV
+834 SDISLHTDGFVGV

-854 HGINTD
+854 HGINTE
-860 LFQCGVELKSKMVIA
+860 LFQCGTELKSKIVSA
-875 LPWAFDLKLNMKEQ
+875 LPWAFDLKINRKEQ
-889 KHEMNLTP
+889 KYEMNLTP
-897 SKTVTE
+897 IKTVTE

-911 FAVLRNIEDPTSFKI
+911 FSVLRNIEDPSLFKI
-926 TPMMPEKEDSQQG
+926 TPMMPETEDSQKG
-939 LPLARILPTSRD
+939 LPLN
-951 DQVQQPSQYKNELE
+951 KME
-965 MFDKSCKLNSCF
+965 M
-977 LRQAE
+977 
-982 DSEVKF
+982 
-988 RQCAV
+988 QCAD

-999 AVCIEAE
+999 SVCIEAE

-1023 RTRFSYQLEPVK
+1023 HTRFSYQLEPAE

-1044 IQVTAGKKHPPGV
+1044 IQVTAGRKNPPGV
-1057 SELMNLS
+1057 SEMMNLS
-1064 NRVFKDIRNEVT
+1064 HRVFKD
-1076 SCGENNLSN
+1076 
-1085 SFPAS
+1085 
-1090 QNLDAIPEP
+1090 LDATPES
-1099 VVTVKALGL
+1099 VITVKALGL

-1118 GIAFYL
+1118 GVAFYL
-1124 PTAQRDDI
+1124 PTAQRDNI
-1132 EMIVSEV
+1132 EMIVSDV

-1151 NVDKSHSSAKAHL
+1151 NTDKSQTSAKVKAHL

-1173 DVSMRVS
+1173 DLSMRVS
-1180 AACQPESKPSIYSK
+1180 AACQPESKPSIYTK
-1194 INWGALPSVCT
+1194 ITWGALPSVFT
-1205 TIGQRIQ
+1205 MIGQRIQ

-1233 RQAAVTVAASS
+1233 RQAAVTVVVSS
-1244 PETFDMRVKI
+1244 SQTFDMRVKI
-1254 PERTFY
+1254 PERTIY
-1260 KKAIPSPVD
+1260 KKAIPSPID
-1269 LVGFEAVN
+1269 LAGFEAVN
-1277 FTMSA
+1277 FTIST

>member
-1 MWQLYLCLLV
+1 MMSKLLIPPLDFTMWLYLCLLV
-11 GLAASETANY
+11 ALAAGENINY

-65 TQTFV
+65 PQTFV

-79 DFNGIPGKSAFSPSQ
+79 DFNGLPRKSVFSPSQ

-127 NAVVNIVRGILGF
+127 NTVVNIVRGILGF

-162 CQSSYTVEEDSN
+162 CQSSYTVEEDNN
-174 AKELIVTQMVDIS
+174 AKELKVTQMVDIT

-257 LALRDIELLK
+257 IALRDIQLLK

-280 QSRGNLIY
+280 QSRGNLMY
-288 KTEKDLKPIPVVMIY
+288 RTEKDLKPIPVLMIN
-303 LNEPVPKIL
+303 LNDPVPKIL
-312 DLIKRLA
+312 DLIKQLA
-319 QDNIYHMDSASSTD
+319 QANIYQVDSSSSTEV
-333 ILKLIQLL
+333 LNLIQLL

-346 DNLEQLWKQVSV
+346 ENIEQIWKQVSGD
-358 NDEHRR
+358 DEHRR

-396 GQALIVAFNHLSA
+396 GQALVVAFNHLSA

-421 TIPFGKSQPLLWNT
+421 TIPFSKSQPLLWNT

-449 YTDPCPIT
+449 YTDPCPVT
-457 VVQPLLDMATSA
+457 VVQPLLDMATSG
-469 LSKTSEEGM
+469 LSKNSEQDM

-491 SSIKTLLKFLPGYT
+491 SSIKTILKFLPGY
-505 AGAEKLPTRVQG
+505 ASGAEKLPTRVQSTG
-517 AAVQAFRLLAS
+517 VQALRLLAS

-547 PAEIRMLACIVLLE
+547 PAEIRMLACMVLLE

-573 EVLLEEADL
+573 EVLLEEVDL

-606 STACNIAVKIL
+606 STACNIAMKIL

-622 HLSYRYSRN
+622 HLSYRYSKN
-631 MHFDWFHDDL
+631 MHFDWFHDDF

-670 IGRILQFLELGV
+670 IGRILQFLEFGV
-682 RADGLREL
+682 RADGLNEL
-690 LAGKI
+690 LVGKI

-706 FATII
+706 FATIM
-711 KILSDWQNLPKDRPL
+711 KILSDWQNLPKDKRL
-726 LTACVRLFGQ
+726 LTAYARVFGQ

-741 DVSGDSIQSIIKSFS
+741 DVSGDSIQNIIKSFS
-756 PSAGKESKVWEKI
+756 PSAGKESMVWEKI

-782 PHLVYEARFV
+782 PHLLYEARFI

-807 SMVNAVTLKAKAEI
+807 SILNTVTMKAKAEM
-821 NPPPKEHLGELLS
+821 NPPPKEHLSELLN
-834 SDISLHTDGFAGV
+834 SDISLHTDGSAGV

-860 LFQCGVELKSKMVIA
+860 LFQCGVELKSKMLSA
-875 LPWAFDLKLNMKEQ
+875 LPWAFDLKINMKEY
-889 KHEMNLTP
+889 KYEMNLTP
-897 SKTVTE
+897 SKTATE
-903 LFSVNSNV
+903 LFSVNSNA
-911 FAVLRNIEDPTSFKI
+911 FAVLRNIEDPSSFKI
-926 TPMMPEKEDSQQG
+926 TPMMPETEGSQQG
-939 LPLARILPTSRD
+939 LPLSRILSTSRD
-951 DQVQQPSQYKNELE
+951 DQK
-965 MFDKSCKLNSCF
+965 
-977 LRQAE
+977 E

-988 RQCAV
+988 RQCAD

-999 AVCIEAE
+999 AVCVEAE
-1006 AKRAHYLHEYP
+1006 AKRSHYHHEYP

-1023 RTRFSYQLEPVK
+1023 QTRFSYQLEPAK

-1044 IQVTAGKKHPPGV
+1044 IQVTAGRKHPPGV
-1057 SELMNLS
+1057 TAMINLLH
-1064 NRVFKDIRNEVT
+1064 RVFKD
-1076 SCGENNLSN
+1076 
-1085 SFPAS
+1085 
-1090 QNLDAIPEP
+1090 LDATPEP

-1118 GIAFYL
+1118 GLAFYL

-1180 AACQPESKPSIYSK
+1180 AASQPESKPSIYTK
-1194 INWGALPSVCT
+1194 INWGALPSVFT
-1205 TIGQRIQ
+1205 TIGQKVQ

-1224 YQKYEKNPE
+1224 YQKYEKNSE
-1233 RQAAVTVAASS
+1233 HQAAVTVVASS

-1254 PERTFY
+1254 PERTIY
-1260 KKAIPSPVD
+1260 KKAIPSPID
-1269 LVGFEAVN
+1269 LVGFEAMN
-1277 FTMSA
+1277 FTMST

>member
-1 MWQLYLCLLV
+1 MWWLYLCLLV
-11 GLAASETANY
+11 PLAASETVNY

-65 TQTFV
+65 PQTFV
-70 LQISNVDVE
+70 LQISNVDFE
-79 DFNGIPGKSAFSPSQ
+79 DFNGIPGKSVFSPSQ

-127 NAVVNIVRGILGF
+127 NSVVNIVRGILGF

-174 AKELIVTQMVDIS
+174 AKELIVTQMVDIT
-187 NCQQPAALYRGMA
+187 NCQQPAALYSGMA

-212 ESVVS
+212 ENVVS
-217 TVKHTYTVKSTAD
+217 TVKHTYTVKSTVD

-267 VSDTTDKIVTGQV
+267 VSDTADKIVTGQV
-280 QSRGNLIY
+280 QSRGNLMY
-288 KTEKDLKPIPVVMIY
+288 KTEKDLKPIPVVMIN
-303 LNEPVPKIL
+303 LNNPAPKIL

-319 QDNIYHMDSASSTD
+319 QANIYHVDSASSTD
-333 ILKLIQLL
+333 ILDLIQLL
-341 RVATL
+341 RVETL
-346 DNLEQLWKQVSV
+346 ENLEQLWKQVSG

-364 WFLDLVVEVTDE
+364 WFLDLVVEATDE
-376 RILKFLETRFKAGD
+376 RILKFLETRFKVGD

-396 GQALIVAFNHLSA
+396 GQALVVAFNHLSA

-421 TIPFGKSQPLLWNT
+421 TIPFSKSQPLLWNT
-435 VVLAYGSLV
+435 VVLAYGSLL

-449 YTDPCPIT
+449 YTDPCPVT
-457 VVQPLLDMATSA
+457 VVQPLLDMAASS
-469 LSKTSEEGM
+469 LSKNSEEDM
-478 VLALKALGNAAHP
+478 VLTLKALGNAAHP
-491 SSIKTLLKFLPGYT
+491 SSIKTLLKFLPGYSG
-505 AGAEKLPTRVQG
+505 GAEKLPTRVQG
-517 AAVQAFRLLAS
+517 AAVQAFRLLAG

-540 LFVQRTL
+540 LFVQKNL
-547 PAEIRMLACIVLLE
+547 PAEIRMLACMVLLE
-561 TKPSIALISVIS
+561 TKPSIALISVIT
-573 EVLLEEADL
+573 EVLLEEIDL

-606 STACNIAVKIL
+606 STACNIAMKIL
-617 TPKLG
+617 TRKLG
-622 HLSYRYSRN
+622 HLSYRYSKS
-631 MHFDWFHDDL
+631 MHFDWFHDDF
-641 LFGTSADIYMLQNE
+641 LFGTSTDVYILQNE
-655 SLIPTKLM
+655 SLIPSKLM
-663 LKGKIHF
+663 IKGKIHF
-670 IGRILQFLELGV
+670 IGRILQCLELGV
-682 RADGLREL
+682 HADGIKEL
-690 LAGKI
+690 FAGKI
-695 PQLKKDLGITD
+695 PQLKKDLGVTD
-706 FATII
+706 FATIL
-711 KILSDWQNLPKDRPL
+711 KILSDWQNLPKDKPL
-726 LTACVRLFGQ
+726 LTAYIRLFGQ

-741 DVSGDSIQSIIKSFS
+741 DVSGDFIQSITKSLS

-769 QDVQKGTSWHWTK
+769 QDVQKGISWHWTK
-782 PHLVYEARFV
+782 PHLVYEARFI
-792 QPTCLGLPVEISKYF
+792 QPTCLGLPVEISKYY
-807 SMVNAVTLKAKAEI
+807 SIVNAVTMKAKAEI
-821 NPPPKEHLGELLS
+821 NPPPKEHLDELLR
-834 SDISLHTDGFAGV
+834 SDISLQTDGFAGV

-854 HGINTD
+854 HGINID
-860 LFQCGVELKSKMVIA
+860 LFQCGVELKSKIVTS
-875 LPWAFDLKLNMKEQ
+875 LPWAFGLKINIKEQ
-889 KHEMNLTP
+889 KYEMNLTP
-897 SKTVTE
+897 SKTDTE

-911 FAVLRNIEDPTSFKI
+911 FTVLRNIEDPSLSKI
-926 TPMMPEKEDSQQG
+926 TPMMPETENSQQG
-939 LPLARILPTSRD
+939 LPLARRILPTSRD
-951 DQVQQPSQYKNELE
+951 EQT
-965 MFDKSCKLNSCF
+965 
-977 LRQAE
+977 E
-982 DSEVKF
+982 DNEVKF
-988 RQCAV
+988 RQCAE

-999 AVCIEAE
+999 AICIEAE
-1006 AKRAHYLHEYP
+1006 AKRSHYLHEYP

-1023 RTRFSYQLEPVK
+1023 NTRFSYQLEPAK
-1035 GAKPIEKIQ
+1035 SAKPIEKIQ
-1044 IQVTAGKKHPPGV
+1044 IQVTAGMKHPPGV
-1057 SELMNLS
+1057 SEMMDLS
-1064 NRVFKDIRNEVT
+1064 RRVFKDTRDEIT
-1076 SCGENNLSN
+1076 SCGEHSLS
-1085 SFPAS
+1085 SSYPAN
-1090 QNLDAIPEP
+1090 QDLDSTPDP

-1118 GIAFYL
+1118 GVAFYL

-1151 NVDKSHSSAKAHL
+1151 NVDKSYSSAKAHL

-1180 AACQPESKPSIYSK
+1180 SACQPESKTSIYTK
-1194 INWGALPSVCT
+1194 INWGALPSMFT

-1212 EYVPGISYIMGF
+1212 EYVPGMSYFMGF

-1233 RQAAVTVAASS
+1233 RQAAVTVVASS
-1244 PETFDMRVKI
+1244 PETFDMKVKI
-1254 PERTFY
+1254 PEVVV
-1260 KKAIPSPVD
+1260 I
-1269 LVGFEAVN
+1269 
-1277 FTMSA
+1277 

>member
-1 MWQLYLCLLV
+1 MWRLHLCLLV
-11 GLAASETANY
+11 ALA

-50 SALKLRCTFKIIGES
+50 SALKMRCTFKIIGES
-65 TQTFV
+65 PQTFV

-79 DFNGIPGKSAFSPSQ
+79 DFNGLPGKGVFSPSQ

-127 NAVVNIVRGILGF
+127 NTVVNIVRGILGF

-174 AKELIVTQMVDIS
+174 AKELIVSQMVDIT

-243 YFSPFNVKGGNSRM
+243 YFTPFNVKGGNSR
-257 LALRDIELLK
+257 LRDIELLK
-267 VSDTTDKIVTGQV
+267 VSDTTDKIVTGQM

-288 KTEKDLKPIPVVMIY
+288 KTEKDLRPIPVVMIN
-303 LNEPVPKIL
+303 LNEPMPKIL

-319 QDNIYHMDSASSTD
+319 QANIYHVDSASSTD
-333 ILKLIQLL
+333 ILNLIQLL

-346 DNLEQLWKQVSV
+346 ENLEQLWKQVSG

-396 GQALIVAFNHLSA
+396 GQALVVAFNHLSA

-421 TIPFGKSQPLLWNT
+421 TIPFSKSHPLMWNT

-457 VVQPLLDMATSA
+457 VVQPLLDMATSG
-469 LSKTSEEGM
+469 LSKNSEEDM

-505 AGAEKLPTRVQG
+505 AGAEKLPIRVQS
-517 AAVQAFRLLAS
+517 AAVQSFRLLAS

-547 PAEIRMLACIVLLE
+547 PAEIRMLACMVLLE

-573 EVLLEEADL
+573 EVLLEETDL

-593 GIAKSRTPDNQHL
+593 GISKSRTPDNQHL
-606 STACNIAVKIL
+606 STACNIAIKIL

-622 HLSYRYSRN
+622 HLSYRYSKN
-631 MHFDWFHDDL
+631 VHLDWFHDDF

-663 LKGKIHF
+663 LKGKMHF
-670 IGRILQFLELGV
+670 IGRILQFLEFGF
-682 RADGLREL
+682 RADGLKEL
-690 LAGKI
+690 LVGKT
-695 PQLKKDLGITD
+695 PQLKKGITD
-706 FATII
+706 F
-711 KILSDWQNLPKDRPL
+711 LSDWQNLPKDRPL
-726 LTACVRLFGQ
+726 LTAYARVFGQ

-741 DVSGDSIQSIIKSFS
+741 DVREDSIQSIIKSFS

-782 PHLVYEARFV
+782 PHLVYEARFI
-792 QPTCLGLPVEISKYF
+792 QPTCLGLPVEISKYY
-807 SMVNAVTLKAKAEI
+807 SIINAITVKAEI

-834 SDISLHTDGFAGV
+834 SDISLHTDGFVGV

-854 HGINTD
+854 HGINTE
-860 LFQCGVELKSKMVIA
+860 LFQCGTELKSKIVSA
-875 LPWAFDLKLNMKEQ
+875 LPWAFDLKINRKEQ
-889 KHEMNLTP
+889 KYEMNLTP
-897 SKTVTE
+897 IKTVTE
-903 LFSVNSNV
+903 LFSVKYVFHDYYSTIVIRSFLIQNNSH
-911 FAVLRNIEDPTSFKI
+911 DT
-926 TPMMPEKEDSQQG
+926 
-939 LPLARILPTSRD
+939 
-951 DQVQQPSQYKNELE
+951 KN
-965 MFDKSCKLNSCF
+965 
-977 LRQAE
+977 
-982 DSEVKF
+982 SEVKF
-988 RQCAV
+988 RQCAD

-999 AVCIEAE
+999 SVCIEAE

-1023 RTRFSYQLEPVK
+1023 HTRFSYQLEPAE

-1044 IQVTAGKKHPPGV
+1044 IQVTAGRKNPPGV
-1057 SELMNLS
+1057 SEMMNLS
-1064 NRVFKDIRNEVT
+1064 HRVFKLYSLFIEKKKSSSEFD
-1076 SCGENNLSN
+1076 
-1085 SFPAS
+1085 
-1090 QNLDAIPEP
+1090 LDATPES
-1099 VVTVKALGL
+1099 VITVKALGL

-1118 GIAFYL
+1118 GVAFYL
-1124 PTAQRDDI
+1124 PTAQRDNI
-1132 EMIVSEV
+1132 EMIVSDV

-1151 NVDKSHSSAKAHL
+1151 NTDKSQTSAKAHL

-1173 DVSMRVS
+1173 DLSMRVS
-1180 AACQPESKPSIYSK
+1180 AACQPESKPSIYTK
-1194 INWGALPSVCT
+1194 ITWGALPSVFT
-1205 TIGQRIQ
+1205 MI

-1233 RQAAVTVAASS
+1233 RQAAVTVVVSS
-1244 PETFDMRVKI
+1244 SQTFDMRVKI
-1254 PERTFY
+1254 PERTIY
-1260 KKAIPSPVD
+1260 KKAIPSPID
-1269 LVGFEAVN
+1269 LAGFEVHL
-1277 FTMSA
+1277 

>member
-1 MWQLYLCLLV
+1 M
-11 GLAASETANY
+11 
-21 EPFLNSK
+21 
-28 KTYEYKYEGL
+28 
-38 VRVGRELPDLVE
+38 
-50 SALKLRCTFKIIGES
+50 RCTFKIIGES
-65 TQTFV
+65 PQTFV

-79 DFNGIPGKSAFSPSQ
+79 DFNGLPGKGVFSPSQ

-127 NAVVNIVRGILGF
+127 NTVVNIVRGILGF

-174 AKELIVTQMVDIS
+174 AKELIVSQMVDIT

-243 YFSPFNVKGGNSRM
+243 YFTPFNVKGGNSRL

-267 VSDTTDKIVTGQV
+267 VSDTTDKIVTGQM

-288 KTEKDLKPIPVVMIY
+288 KTEKDLRPIPV
-303 LNEPVPKIL
+303 IL

-319 QDNIYHMDSASSTD
+319 QANIYHVDSASSTD
-333 ILKLIQLL
+333 ILNLIQLL

-346 DNLEQLWKQVSV
+346 ENLEQLWKQVSG

-396 GQALIVAFNHLSA
+396 GQALVVAFNHLSA

-421 TIPFGKSQPLLWNT
+421 TIPFSKSHPLMWNT

-457 VVQPLLDMATSA
+457 VVQPLLDMATSG
-469 LSKTSEEGM
+469 LSKNSEEDM

-505 AGAEKLPTRVQG
+505 AGAEKLPIR
-517 AAVQAFRLLAS
+517 
-528 RDPHSV
+528 V

-547 PAEIRMLACIVLLE
+547 PAEIRMLACMVLLE

-573 EVLLEEADL
+573 EVLLEETDL

-593 GIAKSRTPDNQHL
+593 GISKSRTPDNQHL
-606 STACNIAVKIL
+606 STACNIAIKIL

-622 HLSYRYSRN
+622 HLSYRYSKN
-631 MHFDWFHDDL
+631 VHLDWFHDDF

-663 LKGKIHF
+663 LKGKMHF
-670 IGRILQFLELGV
+670 IGRILQFLEFGF
-682 RADGLREL
+682 RADGLKEL
-690 LAGKI
+690 LVGKT
-695 PQLKKDLGITD
+695 PQLKKGITD
-706 FATII
+706 FATIMNI
-711 KILSDWQNLPKDRPL
+711 
-726 LTACVRLFGQ
+726 
-736 EAFLM
+736 
-741 DVSGDSIQSIIKSFS
+741 VSIFS
-756 PSAGKESKVWEKI
+756 LRNENVSNEM
-769 QDVQKGTSWHWTK
+769 T
-782 PHLVYEARFV
+782 YE
-792 QPTCLGLPVEISKYF
+792 I
-807 SMVNAVTLKAKAEI
+807 
-821 NPPPKEHLGELLS
+821 
-834 SDISLHTDGFAGV
+834 
-847 TKDHFVF
+847 
-854 HGINTD
+854 
-860 LFQCGVELKSKMVIA
+860 
-875 LPWAFDLKLNMKEQ
+875 
-889 KHEMNLTP
+889 
-897 SKTVTE
+897 
-903 LFSVNSNV
+903 
-911 FAVLRNIEDPTSFKI
+911 NIEDPSLFKI
-926 TPMMPEKEDSQQG
+926 TPMMPETEDSQKG
-939 LPLARILPTSRD
+939 LPLARILPTSRH
-951 DQVQQPSQYKNELE
+951 DQTKN
-965 MFDKSCKLNSCF
+965 
-977 LRQAE
+977 
-982 DSEVKF
+982 SEVKF
-988 RQCAV
+988 RQCAD

-999 AVCIEAE
+999 SVCIEAE

-1023 RTRFSYQLEPVK
+1023 HTRFSYQLEPAE

-1044 IQVTAGKKHPPGV
+1044 IQVTAGRKNPPGV
-1057 SELMNLS
+1057 SEMMNLS
-1064 NRVFKDIRNEVT
+1064 HRVFKDTRDEIT

-1090 QNLDAIPEP
+1090 QDLDATPES
-1099 VVTVKALGL
+1099 VITVKALGL

-1118 GIAFYL
+1118 GVAFYL
-1124 PTAQRDDI
+1124 PTAQRDNI
-1132 EMIVSEV
+1132 EMIVSDV

-1151 NVDKSHSSAKAHL
+1151 NTDKSQTSAKAHL

-1173 DVSMRVS
+1173 DLSMRVS
-1180 AACQPESKPSIYSK
+1180 AACQPESKPSIYTK
-1194 INWGALPSVCT
+1194 ITWGALPSVFT
-1205 TIGQRIQ
+1205 MIGQRIQ

-1233 RQAAVTVAASS
+1233 RQAAVTVVVSS
-1244 PETFDMRVKI
+1244 SQTFDMRVKI
-1254 PERTFY
+1254 PERTIY
-1260 KKAIPSPVD
+1260 KKAIPSPID
-1269 LVGFEAVN
+1269 LAGFEAVN
-1277 FTMSA
+1277 FTIST

>member
-1 MWQLYLCLLV
+1 MWRLYLCLLV
-11 GLAASETANY
+11 ALA

-65 TQTFV
+65 PQTFV

-79 DFNGIPGKSAFSPSQ
+79 DFNGLPRKSVFSPSQ

-101 AEFSQPIV
+101 AEFSQPVV

-114 GQITDIRTAPGVS
+114 GQISDIRTAPGVS
-127 NAVVNIVRGILGF
+127 NTVVNIVRGILGF
-140 LQVTVKTTQSFY
+140 LQVTVKTTQSIY

-162 CQSSYTVEEDSN
+162 CQSSYTVEEDNN
-174 AKELIVTQMVDIS
+174 AKELKVTQMVDIT

-280 QSRGNLIY
+280 QSRGNLMY
-288 KTEKDLKPIPVVMIY
+288 RTEKDLNPIPVVMIN

-312 DLIKRLA
+312 DLVKRLA
-319 QDNIYHMDSASSTD
+319 QANIYQVDSSSSTEV
-333 ILKLIQLL
+333 LNLIQLL
-341 RVATL
+341 RVATRENL
-346 DNLEQLWKQVSV
+346 DQLWKQVSG

-396 GQALIVAFNHLSA
+396 GQALVVAFNHLSA
-409 EPVSVALAQEFL
+409 VPVSVALAQEFL
-421 TIPFGKSQPLLWNT
+421 SIPFSKSQPLLWNT

-449 YTDPCPIT
+449 YTDPCPVT
-457 VVQPLLDMATSA
+457 VVQPLLDMATSG
-469 LSKTSEEGM
+469 LSKNLEEGM

-505 AGAEKLPTRVQG
+505 SGAEKLPTRVQS
-517 AAVQAFRLLAS
+517 AAVLAFRLLAS
-528 RDPHSV
+528 RDPHNV

-547 PAEIRMLACIVLLE
+547 PAEIRMLACMVLLE

-573 EVLLEEADL
+573 EVLLEETDL

-593 GIAKSRTPDNQHL
+593 GIAKSCTPDNQHL
-606 STACNIAVKIL
+606 STACNIAMKIL

-622 HLSYRYSRN
+622 HLSYRYSKN
-631 MHFDWFHDDL
+631 MHFDWFHDDF
-641 LFGTSADIYMLQNE
+641 LFGTSADIYMLKNE
-655 SLIPTKLM
+655 SLIPTKVM

-682 RADGLREL
+682 HADGIKEL
-690 LAGKI
+690 FAGKI

-706 FATII
+706 FATIM

-726 LTACVRLFGQ
+726 LTAYARIFGQ

-756 PSAGKESKVWEKI
+756 ASAGKESMVWQKI

-782 PHLVYEARFV
+782 PHLVYEARFI
-792 QPTCLGLPVEISKYF
+792 QPTCLGLPVEISKYY
-807 SMVNAVTLKAKAEI
+807 SIVNAVTMKAKAEI

-834 SDISLHTDGFAGV
+834 SDISLHTDGFAGHDF
-847 TKDHFVF
+847 DHFVF

-860 LFQCGVELKSKMVIA
+860 LFQCGVELKSKIISA
-875 LPWAFDLKLNMKEQ
+875 LPWAFDLKINIKEH
-889 KHEMNLTP
+889 KYEMNLTP

-903 LFSVNSNV
+903 LFSVNSDV
-911 FAVLRNIEDPTSFKI
+911 FAVLRNIEDPSLFKI
-926 TPMMPEKEDSQQG
+926 TPMMPETADSQQD
-939 LPLARILPTSRD
+939 LW
-951 DQVQQPSQYKNELE
+951 N
-965 MFDKSCKLNSCF
+965 
-977 LRQAE
+977 
-982 DSEVKF
+982 
-988 RQCAV
+988 CA
-993 AKIYGT
+993 
-999 AVCIEAE
+999 
-1006 AKRAHYLHEYP
+1006 
-1017 LYYFLG
+1017 
-1023 RTRFSYQLEPVK
+1023 K

-1044 IQVTAGKKHPPGV
+1044 IQVTAGRKHSPGV
-1057 SELMNLS
+1057 SEMMNLTH
-1064 NRVFKDIRNEVT
+1064 RVFKDTRDEIT
-1076 SCGENNLSN
+1076 SCEENNLSN

-1090 QNLDAIPEP
+1090 QNLDATPEP

-1108 SPPAKPLGYE
+1108 SPPAKLLGYE
-1118 GIAFYL
+1118 GVAFNL
-1124 PTAQRDDI
+1124 PTAQRDNI
-1132 EMIVSEV
+1132 EIIVSEV
-1139 GEEANWKMCANA
+1139 GEEANWKICANV

-1180 AACQPESKPSIYSK
+1180 TACQPESKPSIHTK
-1194 INWGALPSVCT
+1194 INWGALPSVFIM
-1205 TIGQRIQ
+1205 IGQKIQ

-1224 YQKYEKNPE
+1224 YQKYEKNQE
-1233 RQAAVTVAASS
+1233 RQAAVTVVASS

-1254 PERTFY
+1254 PERTIY
-1260 KKAIPSPVD
+1260 KKAIPSPID

-1277 FTMSA
+1277 FTMSI

>member
-1 MWQLYLCLLV
+1 MWRLHLCLLV
-11 GLAASETANY
+11 ALA

-50 SALKLRCTFKIIGES
+50 SALKMRCTFKIIGES
-65 TQTFV
+65 PQTFV

-79 DFNGIPGKSAFSPSQ
+79 DFNGLPGKGVFSPSQ
-94 KLTKRLS
+94 KLTERLS

-127 NAVVNIVRGILGF
+127 NTVVNIVRGILGF

-174 AKELIVTQMVDIS
+174 AKELIVSQMVDIT

-243 YFSPFNVKGGNSRM
+243 YFTPFNVKGGNSRL

-267 VSDTTDKIVTGQV
+267 VSDTTDKIVTGQM

-288 KTEKDLKPIPVVMIY
+288 KTEKDLRPIPVVMIN
-303 LNEPVPKIL
+303 LNEPMPKIL

-319 QDNIYHMDSASSTD
+319 QANIYHVDSASSTD
-333 ILKLIQLL
+333 ILNLIQLL

-346 DNLEQLWKQVSV
+346 ENLEQLWKQVSG

-396 GQALIVAFNHLSA
+396 GQALVVAFNHLSA

-421 TIPFGKSQPLLWNT
+421 TIPFSKSHPLMWNT

-457 VVQPLLDMATSA
+457 VVQPLLDMATSG
-469 LSKTSEEGM
+469 LSKNSEEDM

-505 AGAEKLPTRVQG
+505 AGAEKLPIRVQS
-517 AAVQAFRLLAS
+517 AAVQSFRLLAS

-547 PAEIRMLACIVLLE
+547 PAEIRMLACMVLLE

-573 EVLLEEADL
+573 EVLLEETDL

-593 GIAKSRTPDNQHL
+593 GISKSRTPDNQHL
-606 STACNIAVKIL
+606 STACNIAIKIL

-622 HLSYRYSRN
+622 HLSYRYSKN
-631 MHFDWFHDDL
+631 VHLDWFHDDF

-663 LKGKIHF
+663 LKGKMHF
-670 IGRILQFLELGV
+670 IGRILQFLEFGF
-682 RADGLREL
+682 RADGLKEL
-690 LAGKI
+690 LVGKI
-695 PQLKKDLGITD
+695 PQLKKGITD
-706 FATII
+706 FATIMN
-711 KILSDWQNLPKDRPL
+711 ILSDWQNLPKDRPL
-726 LTACVRLFGQ
+726 LTAYARVFGQ

-741 DVSGDSIQSIIKSFS
+741 DVREDSIQSIIKSFS

-782 PHLVYEARFV
+782 PHLVYEARFI
-792 QPTCLGLPVEISKYF
+792 QPTCLGLPVEISKYY
-807 SMVNAVTLKAKAEI
+807 SIINAITVKAKAEI

-834 SDISLHTDGFAGV
+834 SDISLHTDGFVGV

-860 LFQCGVELKSKMVIA
+860 LFQCGTELKSKIVSA
-875 LPWAFDLKLNMKEQ
+875 LPWAFDLKINRKEQ
-889 KHEMNLTP
+889 KYEMNLTP
-897 SKTVTE
+897 IKTVTE
-903 LFSVNSNV
+903 LFSVKYVFHDFYRSFFIQNNSHDD
-911 FAVLRNIEDPTSFKI
+911 FTHFK
-926 TPMMPEKEDSQQG
+926 
-939 LPLARILPTSRD
+939 
-951 DQVQQPSQYKNELE
+951 N
-965 MFDKSCKLNSCF
+965 
-977 LRQAE
+977 
-982 DSEVKF
+982 SEVKF
-988 RQCAV
+988 RQCAD

-999 AVCIEAE
+999 SVCIEAE

-1023 RTRFSYQLEPVK
+1023 HTRFSYQLEPAE

-1044 IQVTAGKKHPPGV
+1044 IQVTAGRKNPPGV
-1057 SELMNLS
+1057 SEMMNLS
-1064 NRVFKDIRNEVT
+1064 HRVFKD
-1076 SCGENNLSN
+1076 
-1085 SFPAS
+1085 
-1090 QNLDAIPEP
+1090 LDATPES
-1099 VVTVKALGL
+1099 VITVKALGL

-1118 GIAFYL
+1118 GVAFYL
-1124 PTAQRDDI
+1124 PTAQRDNI
-1132 EMIVSEV
+1132 EMIVSDV

-1151 NVDKSHSSAKAHL
+1151 NTDKSQTSAKVKAHL

-1173 DVSMRVS
+1173 DLSMRVS
-1180 AACQPESKPSIYSK
+1180 AACQPESKPSIYTK
-1194 INWGALPSVCT
+1194 ITWGALPSVFT
-1205 TIGQRIQ
+1205 MIGQRIQ
-1212 EYVPGISYIMGF
+1212 EYMPGISYIMGF

-1233 RQAAVTVAASS
+1233 RQAAVTVVVSS
-1244 PETFDMRVKI
+1244 PQTFDMRVKI
-1254 PERTFY
+1254 PEVVVLRIHHMSFLFQIY
-1260 KKAIPSPVD
+1260 HNKSHHLSWKLQESP
-1269 LVGFEAVN
+1269 
-1277 FTMSA
+1277 TY

>member
-1 MWQLYLCLLV
+1 MWWLYLCLLV
-11 GLAASETANY
+11 PLAASETVNY

-65 TQTFV
+65 PQTFV
-70 LQISNVDVE
+70 LQISNVDFE
-79 DFNGIPGKSAFSPSQ
+79 DFNGIPGKGVFSPSQ

-114 GQITDIRTAPGVS
+114 GQISDIRTAPGVS
-127 NAVVNIVRGILGF
+127 NSVVNIVRGILGF

-174 AKELIVTQMVDIS
+174 AKELIVTQMVDIT
-187 NCQQPAALYRGMA
+187 NCQQPAALYSGMA

-212 ESVVS
+212 ENVVS

-267 VSDTTDKIVTGQV
+267 VSDTADKIVTGQV
-280 QSRGNLIY
+280 QSRGNLMY
-288 KTEKDLKPIPVVMIY
+288 KTEKDLKPIPVVMIN
-303 LNEPVPKIL
+303 LNNPAPKIL
-312 DLIKRLA
+312 DLIKRLTQA
-319 QDNIYHMDSASSTD
+319 NIYHVDSASSTD
-333 ILKLIQLL
+333 ILDLIQLL
-341 RVATL
+341 RVETL
-346 DNLEQLWKQVSV
+346 ENLEQLWKQVSG

-364 WFLDLVVEVTDE
+364 WFLDLVVEATDE
-376 RILKFLETRFKAGD
+376 RILKFLETRFKVGD

-396 GQALIVAFNHLSA
+396 GQALVVAFNHLSA

-421 TIPFGKSQPLLWNT
+421 TIPFSKSQPLLWNT
-435 VVLAYGSLV
+435 VVLAYGSLL

-449 YTDPCPIT
+449 YTDPCPVT
-457 VVQPLLDMATSA
+457 VVQPLLDMAASS
-469 LSKTSEEGM
+469 LSKNSEEDM
-478 VLALKALGNAAHP
+478 VLTLKALGNAAHP
-491 SSIKTLLKFLPGYT
+491 SSIKTLLKFLPGYS

-517 AAVQAFRLLAS
+517 AAVQAFRLLAG

-540 LFVQRTL
+540 LFIQKNL
-547 PAEIRMLACIVLLE
+547 PAEIRMLACMVLLE
-561 TKPSIALISVIS
+561 TKPSIALISVIT
-573 EVLLEEADL
+573 EVLLEEIDL

-606 STACNIAVKIL
+606 STACNVAMKIL
-617 TPKLG
+617 TRKLG
-622 HLSYRYSRN
+622 HLSYRYSKS
-631 MHFDWFHDDL
+631 MHFDWFHDDF
-641 LFGTSADIYMLQNE
+641 LFGTSTDVYILQNE
-655 SLIPTKLM
+655 SLIPSKLM

-670 IGRILQFLELGV
+670 IGRILQCLELGV
-682 RADGLREL
+682 HADGIKEL
-690 LAGKI
+690 FAGKI
-695 PQLKKDLGITD
+695 PQLKKDLGVTD
-706 FATII
+706 FATIL
-711 KILSDWQNLPKDRPL
+711 KILSDWQNLPKDKPL
-726 LTACVRLFGQ
+726 LTAYIRLFGQ

-741 DVSGDSIQSIIKSFS
+741 DVSGDFIQSITKSFS

-769 QDVQKGTSWHWTK
+769 QDVQKGISWHWTK
-782 PHLVYEARFV
+782 PHLVYEARFI

-807 SMVNAVTLKAKAEI
+807 SIVNAVTMKAKAEI
-821 NPPPKEHLGELLS
+821 NPPPKEHLDELLR
-834 SDISLHTDGFAGV
+834 SDISLQTDGFAGV

-854 HGINTD
+854 HGINID
-860 LFQCGVELKSKMVIA
+860 LFQCGVELKSKIVTS
-875 LPWAFDLKLNMKEQ
+875 LPWAFGLKINIKEQ
-889 KHEMNLTP
+889 KYEMNLTP
-897 SKTVTE
+897 SKTDTE

-911 FAVLRNIEDPTSFKI
+911 FTVSRNIEDPSLSKI
-926 TPMMPEKEDSQQG
+926 TPMMPETENSQQG
-939 LPLARILPTSRD
+939 LPLARRILPTSRD
-951 DQVQQPSQYKNELE
+951 EQT
-965 MFDKSCKLNSCF
+965 
-977 LRQAE
+977 E
-982 DSEVKF
+982 DNEVKF
-988 RQCAV
+988 RQCAE

-999 AVCIEAE
+999 AICIEAE
-1006 AKRAHYLHEYP
+1006 AKRSHYLHEYP

-1023 RTRFSYQLEPVK
+1023 HTRFSYQLEPAK
-1035 GAKPIEKIQ
+1035 NTKPIEKIQ
-1044 IQVTAGKKHPPGV
+1044 IQVTAGMKRPPGV
-1057 SELMNLS
+1057 SEMMDLS
-1064 NRVFKDIRNEVT
+1064 RRVFKDTRDEII
-1076 SCGENNLSN
+1076 SCGEHNLSS
-1085 SFPAS
+1085 SFPAN
-1090 QNLDAIPEP
+1090 QDLDSTPDP
-1099 VVTVKALGL
+1099 VITVKALGL

-1118 GIAFYL
+1118 CVAFYL

-1151 NVDKSHSSAKAHL
+1151 NVDKSYSSAKAHL

-1180 AACQPESKPSIYSK
+1180 SAASQSLKPSIYTK
-1194 INWGALPSVCT
+1194 INWGALPSMFT

-1212 EYVPGISYIMGF
+1212 EYVPGMSYFMGF

-1233 RQAAVTVAASS
+1233 RQAAVTVVASS
-1244 PETFDMRVKI
+1244 PETFDMKVKI
-1254 PERTFY
+1254 PERTIY
-1260 KKAIPSPVD
+1260 KKAIPSPIE

-1277 FTMSA
+1277 LTMSA

>member
-1 MWQLYLCLLV
+1 M
-11 GLAASETANY
+11 
-21 EPFLNSK
+21 
-28 KTYEYKYEGL
+28 
-38 VRVGRELPDLVE
+38 
-50 SALKLRCTFKIIGES
+50 RCTFKIIGES
-65 TQTFV
+65 PQTFV

-79 DFNGIPGKSAFSPSQ
+79 DFNGLPGKGVFSPSQ

-127 NAVVNIVRGILGF
+127 NTVVNIVRGILGF

-174 AKELIVTQMVDIS
+174 AKELIVSQMVDIT

-243 YFSPFNVKGGNSRM
+243 YFTPFNVKGGSSRL

-267 VSDTTDKIVTGQV
+267 VSDTTDKIVTGQM

-288 KTEKDLKPIPVVMIY
+288 KTEKDLRPIPVVMIN
-303 LNEPVPKIL
+303 LNEPMPKIL
-312 DLIKRLA
+312 DLIKHLA
-319 QDNIYHMDSASSTD
+319 QANIYHVDSASSTD
-333 ILKLIQLL
+333 ILNLIQLL

-346 DNLEQLWKQVSV
+346 ENLEQLWKQVSG

-396 GQALIVAFNHLSA
+396 GQALVVAFNHLSA

-421 TIPFGKSQPLLWNT
+421 TIPFSKSHPLMWNT

-457 VVQPLLDMATSA
+457 VVQPLLDMATSG
-469 LSKTSEEGM
+469 LSKNSEEDM

-505 AGAEKLPTRVQG
+505 AGAEKLPIRVQS
-517 AAVQAFRLLAS
+517 AAVQSFRLLAS

-547 PAEIRMLACIVLLE
+547 PAEIRMLACMVLLE

-573 EVLLEEADL
+573 EVLLEETDL

-593 GIAKSRTPDNQHL
+593 GISKSRTPDNQHL
-606 STACNIAVKIL
+606 STACNIAIKIL

-622 HLSYRYSRN
+622 HLSYRYSKN
-631 MHFDWFHDDL
+631 VHLDWFHDDF

-663 LKGKIHF
+663 LKGKMHF
-670 IGRILQFLELGV
+670 IGRILQFLEFGF
-682 RADGLREL
+682 RADGLKEL
-690 LAGKI
+690 LVGKI
-695 PQLKKDLGITD
+695 PQLKKGITD
-706 FATII
+706 FATIMN
-711 KILSDWQNLPKDRPL
+711 ILSDWQNLPKDRPL
-726 LTACVRLFGQ
+726 LTAYARVFGQ

-741 DVSGDSIQSIIKSFS
+741 DVREDSIQSIIKSFS

-782 PHLVYEARFV
+782 PHLVYEARFI
-792 QPTCLGLPVEISKYF
+792 QPTCLGLPVEISKYY
-807 SMVNAVTLKAKAEI
+807 SIINAITVKAKAEI

-834 SDISLHTDGFAGV
+834 SDISLHTDGFVGV

-854 HGINTD
+854 HGINTE
-860 LFQCGVELKSKMVIA
+860 LFQCGTELKSKIVSA
-875 LPWAFDLKLNMKEQ
+875 LPWAFDLKINRKEQ
-889 KHEMNLTP
+889 KYEMNLTP
-897 SKTVTE
+897 IKTVTE

-911 FAVLRNIEDPTSFKI
+911 FSVLRNIEDPSLFKI
-926 TPMMPEKEDSQQG
+926 TPMMPETEDSQKG
-939 LPLARILPTSRD
+939 LPLARILPTSRH
-951 DQVQQPSQYKNELE
+951 DQTKNS
-965 MFDKSCKLNSCF
+965 D
-977 LRQAE
+977 
-982 DSEVKF
+982 VKF
-988 RQCAV
+988 RQCAD

-999 AVCIEAE
+999 SVCIEAE

-1023 RTRFSYQLEPVK
+1023 HTRFSYQLEPAE

-1044 IQVTAGKKHPPGV
+1044 IQVTAGRKNPPRV
-1057 SELMNLS
+1057 SEMMNL
-1064 NRVFKDIRNEVT
+1064 RIT
-1076 SCGENNLSN
+1076 Q
-1085 SFPAS
+1085 SFYLNAT
-1090 QNLDAIPEP
+1090 PES
-1099 VVTVKALGL
+1099 VITVKALGL

-1118 GIAFYL
+1118 GVAFYL
-1124 PTAQRDDI
+1124 PTAQRDNI
-1132 EMIVSEV
+1132 EMIVSDI
-1139 GEEANWKMCANA
+1139 GEEANWKIFLIASLVYFLC
-1151 NVDKSHSSAKAHL
+1151 
-1164 RWGAECQTY
+1164 CQTY
-1173 DVSMRVS
+1173 DLSMRVS
-1180 AACQPESKPSIYSK
+1180 AACQPESKPSIYTK
-1194 INWGALPSVCT
+1194 INWGALPSVFT
-1205 TIGQRIQ
+1205 MI

-1233 RQAAVTVAASS
+1233 RQAAVTVVVSS
-1244 PETFDMRVKI
+1244 PQTFDMRVKI
-1254 PERTFY
+1254 PERTIY
-1260 KKAIPSPVD
+1260 KKAIPSPID
-1269 LVGFEAVN
+1269 LAGFEAVN
-1277 FTMSA
+1277 FTIST